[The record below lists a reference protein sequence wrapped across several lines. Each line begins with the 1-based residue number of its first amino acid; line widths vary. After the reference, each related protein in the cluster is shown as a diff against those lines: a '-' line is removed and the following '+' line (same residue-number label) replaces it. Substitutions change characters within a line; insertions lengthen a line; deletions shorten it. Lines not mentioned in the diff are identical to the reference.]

1 MSKQFYFFKKAVQN
15 RLEDNTFWTLW
26 ELVESWT
33 QNDWVAI
40 FFIIFLGIIVE
51 IILIKICTSFTKKP
65 ALPEKG
71 SSSAQ
76 EKEDSCLKSMQFDNC
91 PIPSSSEERVDDFS
105 ERTITSSLTSE
116 ENEGDFEDRVSTPD
130 EVIWSSSSESKYQ
143 VSHFSESHM
152 ISSNGTSSS
161 LSLFRSEVKEFS
173 PSCGGYPENEQETVQ
188 FSFKKLFSI
197 MKTNKNKNLVFS
209 SDFNFSRSSRITI
222 ESEDLNVAPCPPAHL
237 FLSRDQ
243 VRLLEENVRNQTAL
257 KSKTTL
263 ESKTTYLY
271 SRLQESLIQNQHSVK
286 IGISAQPQDS
296 FPGQNAP
303 QNQHFYEARY
313 TSQAQQ
319 FVNNQESVNSQ
330 SDIMA
335 RYFALPQD
343 LVRKPFSSSMQDSS
357 QTQDMD
363 RSQHLLNVSYSF
375 ETQDSVK
382 GLESD
387 KHFDK
392 AQYSVWLKDSNKIKY
407 LIRGQNAIFKN
418 ARFLILTLSPNSFAE
433 EVLQIKSIKPEGQKQ
448 IASSEL
454 SQYSAYGSGP
464 LSPILK
470 RQKNRRKTLHSKSK
484 LSLKVPSQKSKK
496 TPTPRVFQMTVCHT
510 SKPSNFGCKYNAKKE
525 ELHQRKGISD
535 MALHLTYVSKLIP
548 PYVKKYARKKL
559 VKVMPGVIGCR
570 HSLSPDAQNVSYVG
584 SIEKRGTSGSTK
596 NKKQHGRENK
606 GQITISPK
614 IPPQLEQSFMI
625 NTFQL
630 QSPCSS
636 LIEMTWKNKE
646 SLEDPITQAKEIG
659 IAEFRAPNSKKTS
672 DLHIPKQEAS
682 LKEALSE
689 RWQKFVSSPE
699 VESNRRLK
707 TLEDLKSTENSR
719 LPLSSGEKL
728 PTSSPEMQKC
738 FPDGNTQKQKD
749 FLEIVLETS
758 EVNLLITLG
767 IKEHEGSEQLA
778 SVKTQDSTEDVIMK
792 EKKPLLTLHVTGCD
806 NLSESEGLERN
817 TRSNIKNMQ
826 GKRIF
831 ATFQNATN
839 TTIPEPPEREMHSGL
854 KGKTDTSTT
863 GVSHSV
869 VKLEKLPDEKKTWDA
884 KYIEKRCIFKKPQ
897 EHDRE
902 EEEQTFQEAFPELT
916 QDFSLSLQLKQKP
929 KYVRF
934 EIKQSS
940 SGSRKTQSKEQEVQ
954 PQTLPTET
962 VLGTSPCPTMDPFQ
976 IEVKQSRDRPTGR
989 GTADPENPLPVL
1001 ENPRVGEVLI
1011 ETTECGVPFGGS
1023 PRKIP
1028 DDHITEEKSDLQR
1041 VLPATALGSFI
1052 IYMLPLSH
1060 FKRQQIR
1067 KKLSGAKRVLS
1078 PKSVIMKVKKPTNL
1092 LMPHIRRHGTAS
1104 LRRRLRGNFK
1114 ILIKEMLQDKIV
1126 ADVLVNVTYP
1136 HMSILPRIRTHGR
1149 LSAENRSQSKLKQEK
1164 SEDERE
1170 EKYSDSINKGSD
1182 SGNTLEEVKL
1192 QDEVRGDKEAPP
1204 EAVLHDSWNLRLDA
1218 NPEKELKAEEDIPQ
1232 PITFMETLTE
1242 SVYSPIMDLTHV
1254 ENMKKSLTTQAD
1266 LKCTADSETP
1276 LPTSEKSLAGD
1287 PPNRTR
1293 ESGVLDYGSDTR
1305 EMGYFSAE
1313 TSSAELPKDLP
1324 ATFPETFNCH
1334 MPILTHSK
1342 MNKNKVRFS
1351 PTEGSVKP
1359 RSVHTKTMKPS
1370 VSQVFNSTGQR
1381 KKLDSKYKAK
1391 LEKINQANGLLYE
1404 FINTLYSPM
1413 QSFCH
1418 AQLKQGELGEV
1429 RPRYVDFFDKSR
1441 AFHDREE
1448 KVEDGEE
1455 VEQKTLLEAASQHTQ
1470 YLWPDAC
1477 QGKETHFDEPDSAL
1491 DCLTQELSVNEQD
1504 AQHQE
1509 WFVQT
1514 ALQTG
1519 HQKGPREAEELK
1531 KTSETENDVTAPMGP
1546 KIPSPKAETAPEN
1559 SQGFIVNAYQKENC
1573 DLVKSDE
1580 ELKQPRSINIQEQ
1593 PRIHGTQAVLGSASC
1608 PMLDQFQFGKLE
1620 SYARFSPPKSGE
1632 AKMDGI
1638 IFSTREYGVPSDAN
1652 HQKEQAGGIE
1662 KKDTVTFD
1670 LCIPALSTFKRK
1682 KHLKKNSDEK
1692 TLVNLKCGILKAKK
1706 PSVSYILSIK
1716 GGASPNHR
1724 KELGY
1729 NSTTKLEEMDQGE
1742 KMAEREKGMLGER
1755 SLSSKQ
1761 VKQALSPREENITS
1775 DDTKEN
1781 SLQDAE
1787 EERSEQETLKVILQ
1801 HSQHFKFCS
1810 GQREELDLHQSEN
1823 QGRGNI
1829 LFVFEQDISQ
1839 QMPHTDSTQGEK
1851 PKKSYQTQN
1860 GAIYTASSKLP
1871 LLKPKKSLTG
1881 QVLMGTMKGGVLS
1894 VGSHMGEL
1902 YRHNKEENAEFKK
1915 DLQATVLES
1924 LDVSTPDLSESK
1936 RQRKTFTSRALKNKM
1951 SPKCVIMKAR
1961 KTPISPTFKIS
1972 GNSYLKNLRPKTL
1985 KSQII
1990 DLLIHIKCSGVLED
2004 LIAERKEGLAQELPA
2019 TILESLDSS
2028 TLALPA
2034 LKRKRN
2040 NLKYIDKRNKMS
2052 LKWVTSK
2059 AKKAAISQTLTI
2071 TKRGTQSHR
2080 RQFKCYFKIMM
2091 KQGKPTADMIL
2102 NAISSPVPV
2111 LLDMKMHN
2119 RIKESDVSWKM
2130 RFSHKLQQQEQS
2142 PDGERAC
2149 CADSSDRRGPAS
2161 NDTKEVKDQREEVAP
2176 RTSRHS
2182 SFIAGKMKEPH
2193 FVKSELELKNS
2204 AKKKIPEPLNTAPEL
2219 QQQTLFTRSVLQCV
2233 SCSILNSLPL
2243 EKQPKRTKTQKDL
2256 KYAKGPKMLSP
2267 VLEKS
2272 IPESLFVT
2280 TQSDIPSERGPR
2292 KELARSTPEGKTR
2305 LQKDLQ
2311 VRTLKCFDFSMPASS
2326 EFEGWRNAAQ
2336 IPKSRNGKVQMASIL
2351 KTINITKSDALSQG
2365 KEQDFI
2371 LENMGK
2377 EMSQSMSGIFVNT
2390 FPSPTPV
2397 SPAIKTHKKVK
2408 AKRDPLRNKSN
2419 IIQPEQHEG
2428 ERLCP
2433 YSNKWSN
2440 SSSTSESRLQNAKER
2455 EGNRVLFEAGL
2466 QFLYNIGRRKDQNM
2480 LITEQDVQRQTL
2492 VSENKLESPCSPL
2505 IPFQTEELSKNIPS
2519 QKDIPYGI
2527 GQKIPC
2533 PKSGKAA
2540 FDYFSTD
2547 ETECSTISDGSPARK
2562 LDVHIAVSLQ
2572 PEEEEEDI
2580 KTPKVMKHRVDQNIL
2595 PTKSGN
2601 SVLVDPGDK
2610 SSKRKMG
2617 AKKPRVLQRDLLTMS
2632 TISVLFDSESQE
2644 KILKF
2649 SGRKN
2654 LRRPKYVTTKAKK
2667 KALYSQMLNITEH
2680 DNLYCRKEQ
2689 NYNLKS
2695 TINDMQQSKS
2705 IANALLSPTPV
2716 STDNKIDTEM
2726 HSTSEAEMDQPRVTL
2741 YSRTSAELGKSPCDR
2756 EVWKAN
2762 SVDPQNRSSNT
2773 MKMNVQHESKEE
2785 NIKKMLSESVPHYN
2799 HRFSFSAHHMKNFGS
2814 YQSESE
2820 LSNLEVRSTWNL
2832 SCAAQR
2838 MRQEKC
2844 FRETILEPVSR
2855 HVMNFLQVETEK
2867 KSLHTQERIKCMAGL
2882 KTPFPKARKSE
2893 TGSIQCGVLWGG
2905 NPRRKWDSY
2914 IFEKKAWNQNDL
2926 VRVLKS
2932 SGSSSLD
2939 SCEPKSQS
2947 YTLEFV
2953 GKKSIINPKHVTLKA
2968 KKRSVSQLLNIT
2980 GCITGSHRKVKGCKF
2995 QYKMKTQWFEGVGE
3009 ASLLAAEGTKIPPPK
3024 LVTDEHS
3031 LDATARGTLYNRTLH
3046 RNLHGH
3052 ITEEKAESWE
3062 NSATTFLEPIDF
3074 FTPIFSDSES
3084 QINTVRLLEEKIT
3097 LNPRC
3102 LTLKGKEPAIS
3113 QILKIRGR
3121 FTTKRRKKLGSNLK
3135 TKMQQMSQGKNVADT
3150 FPNTIYFTPDTCD
3163 IERQSRFKIGMDRI
3177 SRFSHVQPTQM
3188 QLPVE
3193 GLVISQPVNI
3203 TGHAALSINEQQ
3215 GKKIDR
3221 RREKTVLNVDLKFV
3235 YDSMPILSHLKMEPS
3250 PSTWDIYEESSG
3262 KRNALNKANASSAYA
3277 YIPMYPKIIKHK
3289 AKAKTA
3295 DVKNTMHIRRMKLKA
3310 KKPPVSQLFNTTGCG
3325 TRRNKKERRCDI
3337 KKQKEFRQDKTIADL
3352 FLNTVC
3358 DSGSLSSQSKQ
3369 FTEVEREKSRPR
3381 KPINVPPQ
3389 LELEKSLNKRKMS
3402 SSEST
3407 DIKSAISRNI
3417 KTLKQRIREQKEKRQ
3432 IVSRDILPQ
3441 CRDQLVTGQRAKKEL
3456 DHVKIGVA
3464 LKREVYPGLASQ
3476 KREINYTTFNIPRI
3490 RTRAECEFPVAP
3502 RVKHKD
3508 ADVIKCSVSIPW
3520 GRGVSK
3526 KNNISLNSKEQ
3537 NIFLTELGASQQK
3550 THKEQE
3556 FQKQG
3561 SISLTIR
3568 GSFAYPIMEPP
3579 RLKNTGRVAE
3589 EDIYTNKRSIS
3600 HLLRREDI
3608 KETDISQGSKGQK
3621 FLCTNLVGQQTM
3633 SAAQK
3638 GEVKPAGVP
3647 ESIVESVSR
3656 PNKERLQ
3663 VTQAVNT
3670 KKEDVSPSL
3679 SLRVNPGRKEQSKL
3693 TDIPLRLNGQKV
3705 TSEKLGAKQLRSSNQ
3720 NKENIL
3726 ESISSCMLD
3735 QLYNEKLK
3743 KKVSAKGVSSKVL
3756 SSVVDKALNEAAT
3769 PVDQPSLSLHNRRK
3783 EHQKESTCKV
3793 LPKSV
3798 SRSSMDVL
3806 QIKLPCV
3813 KKTLKTPT
3821 YHTANTEGI
3830 GLLAEGKEE
3839 EHPECI
3845 HYISPKSASHSLR
3858 DVLQSK
3864 IPCEKKASE
3873 EVANTVDYIPSRE
3886 KISSLITGKE
3896 SKVHTGKG
3904 QSGMKLTSLCTSLR
3918 SLSHT
3923 NVNSRIK
3930 VGQDKSGIPR
3940 SCLPPLKLQVSPN
3953 VRKPS
3958 FAESI
3963 NRGSLSNVRESKH
3976 LPQGKKEDG
3985 VYVKD
3990 LRGLKCVT
3998 FKGRKTPFEHTL
4010 HGKEP
4015 QWKNKE
4021 QEEMRQR
4028 DKSDPDRVQSKR
4040 LASIPSSPHVGW
4052 DPGIKEVLMRGITRF
4067 CPPSLTL
4074 QELSDTMGICAEPA
4088 DDILSSI
4095 KKAKYMPQ
4103 KDGGEM
4109 ALEEIRHPKRIALKA
4124 KRTPVAH
4131 ELQLNIKEKEKKM
4144 QEDQDKPVG
4153 IQSKSRVSISFP
4165 PYSEVDTRIKGEE
4178 ALLIKTRPSF
4188 LQTELQESSDRGKI
4202 AYKQSIR
4209 GDTSNSVKES
4219 KKHYIIQEEEE
4230 KVKMV
4235 KVILSRKKRSP
4246 ILQLDIK
4253 EQEEKTQK
4261 IKGEPNVLATNTSTC
4276 IPAPSHLQL
4285 DTRIKKADCVTEAT
4299 RCSLPELSQQKSS
4312 DAVKKANKKST
4323 DGDITS
4329 DVQETKEH
4337 TPQKEETK
4345 VEKSAKRDT
4354 MQPKDKDLKGKK
4366 ALLQDIPLNLK
4377 EQVKEGPEGEEQGT
4391 VDRGGKGEQEV
4402 VLPTNWAS
4410 ASLTHRE
4417 LNTRIGEEDRQE
4429 ITGSAVSRLQLRK
4442 SSDAGKV
4449 VYTKSAGD
4457 DISDDVRVVQEYEP
4471 QQGED
4476 RRKVVNRKFRMYP
4489 KGTTSKAKV
4498 LPLPHVLFTSG
4509 GCDAQIREVQTSVK
4523 EKLRYIQERS
4533 ELGQVLTR
4541 PSLPRFKLNKSIE
4554 GKEEKQVSRPFL
4566 PPSWQR
4572 EASNAEKL
4580 KHTVLPLSDVSND
4593 SKRTKYT
4600 TQREE
4605 DKANTFEKD
4614 IMHSKYMALR
4624 AKKSPLSLILK
4635 TKRLQVNIKEQGEV
4649 GQEGNKETV
4658 VLLSKIHPFL
4668 ISSTHL
4674 KWNTIKNEEGEPGI
4688 IRNDAPRL
4696 ELQESL
4702 PSGQIASTDSPDSHV
4717 QKGDQC
4723 PRQAERSGVQ
4733 TGARRGSVQ
4742 PRGTDF
4748 KAKTSPPSH
4757 TFSVTE
4763 HGALNERKEP
4773 QWHMREKVEQGQQ
4786 RTGDPDA
4793 ALTKTSPSTASPSY
4807 HRSDTRTKVDK
4818 DLLAVTGFSPSQLL
4832 CSKSSSAG
4840 KIRYADSSESIRSCS
4855 VIIKAY
4861 QSMPYTEVKDRV
4873 KIKGGKDRRVPQV
4886 ITSTAETSPLPHLPS
4901 RKRLH
4906 LNIKEQ
4912 GKEVPEGESEPEMA
4926 LKESYAS
4933 LPSPSYLKWDTRMN
4947 EEEDTRR
4954 ITQSYFP
4961 PPKIQDPS
4969 SSGKKRYTKSFDG
4982 CVLKEKDRLKTDLEN
4997 KMVPIPMALKA
5008 KELPLSRVLDTKK
5021 LQWKIKE
5028 QERKVQ
5034 KDENDLAT
5042 HQENI
5047 CTSVLI
5053 LPYLKF
5059 GSREGEGYMIRITK
5073 PPLPRL
5079 QSRASPDAV
5088 KTTDAETTDGGLSN
5102 DVKKLKEHTLPKEA
5116 RDREKKVDMKK
5127 SMVDHNDRY
5136 LKAKKSPNFLRNN
5149 LSALRRKTEKQEGTA
5164 QEGQRE
5170 PGGAIL
5176 TKTCT
5181 CRSRLLH
5188 FNTNTRVEEKRIPI
5202 LTGSSFPTVGSQES
5216 SDSEDMECIE
5226 PVTSNI
5232 LISPQKGKH
5241 RMPQNKERDGVE
5253 IVNLMFPK
5261 HQEKK
5266 MQESEDEP
5274 RVVVAN
5280 SSSPSPS
5287 LPHLQLDK
5295 ETQAGDE
5302 MLGPARSVVQ
5312 RESNAGEVVHTE
5324 AIRGDVTEDSQN
5336 KKRLMPQEEEQDRE
5350 KTRDRR
5356 NMTHTTDISL
5366 KSRKSPPSLKLH
5378 RTELHLNRGGQEQ
5391 KKHECPG
5398 KPPGTVLR
5406 KIYVSQPPAELTLDK
5421 GIQVDEERLGIKR
5434 PSLIPQMLSA
5444 VSDTKMRADTGA
5456 ICDIRESK
5464 QHISQ
5469 KGKKHEVKTVDMR
5482 IMMHHKE
5489 ARISSI
5495 SHIFNTKEFVLNIKE
5510 LKENAY
5516 NGKDELPV
5524 VLTRTFL
5531 SVPSAP
5537 SLYLDSGSKADKDVP
5552 GLTGSFP
5559 PQQNLQESS
5568 DTQKTANT
5576 EVVAGDGEIVKKA
5589 GHSVPQEDTVQ
5600 QWTSN
5605 FMISVR
5611 RRNEPPRVKSEGDLS
5626 QLVLNSQHEN
5636 IYLTGF
5642 GTITGKRLEYFF
5654 TGQEVQP
5661 EKYKTETFTTFLS
5674 YPTMEPTKIEN
5685 LKKQTE
5691 IVDNLNHKISP
5702 NVLVTPPRKITEE
5715 IYITFGTPVSAK
5727 GFSVAEQDAHQQKTL
5742 SKASPGS
5749 ADSYKFDKRE
5759 KDVHN
5764 NDKVSK
5770 MLSPKVLAPQTE
5782 GSLEKMNIA
5791 ESDTSPIIEEQ
5802 EIVVKKQ
5809 VVLQSESGHKTWLD
5823 SSFSLK
5829 FPLQNGR
5836 QKMPLETDVH
5846 KQMALYPRILIL
5858 PGIHMDIP
5866 VFDTIGGGK
5875 EQGLP
5880 VPQQEEYILESLQ
5893 KSLSSHWTFPLQSGD
5908 LEGKNKMDTSATI
5921 SLEQKTVEMEEGEL
5935 KIDTNVAIR
5944 PAADKTEMHKHTMVS
5959 LEGSKKRDTSSTVNL
5974 NTPSLKTQI
5983 PQINTQPITH
5993 RANSC
5998 PIKQNHKKELEVSG
6012 AKQNIQPQKLFQ
6024 KHVLDSFY
6032 ANIPLSLKF
6041 KSWKGRLTVAD
6052 LKREL
6057 SPKDLTMKIPN
6068 HPVSQILNNTGRG
6081 TPSNRKKLEYDLKK
6095 PKKTVL
6101 RSEDASGIFV
6111 RSLSISTMSS
6121 SQMQEIVDSETNRGR
6136 EKILCPSEI
6145 QQKSPHTQRNSSSTV
6160 KEGDQSFTDT
6170 APQDSQPSVVEEQQ
6184 MQTLPSAN
6192 SEANLGSETKE
6203 KNVIPQTKEERVVP
6217 GHDSSGIIKEP
6228 DLRMT
6233 EEEEKAPKPI
6243 LTPTEG
6249 PLMSD
6254 EPEDNCISP
6263 PQQGDQSEP
6272 IQATTAQNV
6281 QQQKT
6286 FPGTG
6291 PIPPQVKSNEIKVV
6305 ADSTSAESLLP
6316 LFEAIKSIFESQ
6328 IKNMIYDNICEN
6340 ILEKLKA
6347 PKPDDWKLPPCAGSP
6362 DTTCTVPPKVQP
6374 KPILERFT
6382 PKENNKLT
6390 NHFESKAFEIKLN
6403 LIPEMAKQSFQ
6414 KLNFYLKQSFSED
6427 NSWRLYPRH
6436 KKMCFLS
6443 LEGTDTVELHLK
6455 QKCAKGSPPV
6465 SCTKTLIVSV
6475 SSDSEEIITKLRS
6488 ISKLGSGVSS
6498 VTPAKQMPLPHILQN
6513 YSVEEKDKLLIHFSM
6528 KTLEIQMKAFPRIV
6542 RESYAMASPQNIRK
6556 PLSKCIHSGFKVPK
6570 RKNRILLRFEEKSL
6584 HQIDLDLQYK
6594 YLHFLLGLPVGS
6606 VFPKPTAL
6614 PKHILKLNTVA
6625 ICENIDNRG
6634 ESGGGFCIDTE
6645 LLEQHISFK
6654 NQSPHENSSLRKFLE
6669 PTLVCASDP
6678 NQQGPVQKDTTALS
6692 ELKSHMTLEKDK
6704 QCHVWF
6710 QETDMCKSF
6719 DSKTQE
6725 STPSLVDSH
6734 STQISEDF
6742 TESQTNIESS
6752 ANLEECSALEAH
6764 ESEECMFLEFNP
6776 YLSQESQ
6783 NILFELQKGIPLEN
6797 LYKMKKSK
6805 MNLKPLYREDSGS
6818 QHIRGCRK
6826 HSSIV
6831 TPSYESHKSRKYR
6844 SSSKMPSPDLL
6855 RHGSLNAVEVLSRSS
6870 SIPFSEEKSSWTARC
6885 RTNHSLAPLTES
6897 NIKLHLAKGQGKPH
6911 RHLES
6916 NEGKKAKS
6924 DLFRKNNIH
6933 WDCDYSYT
6941 WTKEKCTRKKKVHN
6955 CESERSNYF
6964 ASKPKLPSK
6973 LHQED
6978 INFHSERK
6986 QNQPFFYACIPADSL
7001 EIMPQTIRWT
7011 VPPRTLRKTNCRVPL
7026 VAKISSSFNIWTSSK
7041 KFLESLLESFSPVH
7055 PN

>member
-1 MSKQFYFFKKAVQN
+1 MRWAYHLFVFWGIQNRRLQNETSIYLTYYIKMSKQFYFFKKAVRN

-33 QNDWVAI
+33 QNDWMAI

-51 IILIKICTSFTKKP
+51 IILVKICTSFTKKP

-71 SSSAQ
+71 NSSAQ
-76 EKEDSCLKSMQFDNC
+76 EKKAMFSYTILGFHKSRESSYMQYALSDNSFTYC
-91 PIPSSSEERVDDFS
+91 ILIFRVDDFS

-116 ENEGDFEDRVSTPD
+116 ENEGDFEDRVSTAD
-130 EVIWSSSSESKYQ
+130 EVIWSSTSESKYQ

-173 PSCGGYPENEQETVQ
+173 PSRGGYPENEHETVQ
-188 FSFKKLFSI
+188 FSSKKLFSI

-209 SDFNFSRSSRITI
+209 SDFNFSRSSRITT

-243 VRLLEENVRNQTAL
+243 VRLLEANVRNQIAL

-271 SRLQESLIQNQHSVK
+271 SRLQESLIQNQYS
-286 IGISAQPQDS
+286 IRMGISTQPQDS

-330 SDIMA
+330 PDIMA

-363 RSQHLLNVSYSF
+363 RSQHLVNVSYSV

-387 KHFDK
+387 KHFEQ

-407 LIRGQNAIFKN
+407 LIRGRNAIFKN
-418 ARFLILTLSPNSFAE
+418 ARFLILMLSPNSFAE
-433 EVLQIKSIKPEGQKQ
+433 GVLQIKSVKPGGQKQ

-454 SQYSAYGSGP
+454 SQYSVYGSGP

-496 TPTPRVFQMTVCHT
+496 TPTLRVFQMTVCHT
-510 SKPSNFGCKYNAKKE
+510 SKPSKFGYKYNAKKE
-525 ELHQRKGISD
+525 ELHQRKGISE

-559 VKVMPGVIGCR
+559 VKVTPGVTGCR
-570 HSLSPDAQNVSYVG
+570 HSLSPDAENVSYVG

-630 QSPCSS
+630 KSPCSS

-646 SLEDPITQAKEIG
+646 SLKDPITQAKEIG
-659 IAEFRAPNSKKTS
+659 IAEFCAPNSKKTS
-672 DLHIPKQEAS
+672 DLHIPKQES
-682 LKEALSE
+682 PLKEALSE
-689 RWQKFVSSPE
+689 PWQKFFSSPE

-707 TLEDLKSTENSR
+707 TQEDLKSTENSH

-728 PTSSPEMQKC
+728 PASSPEMQKC

-758 EVNLLITLG
+758 EVNLLISLG

-778 SVKTQDSTEDVIMK
+778 SVKTQDQTEDVIMK
-792 EKKPLLTLHVTGCD
+792 EKKPLLTLHVTECD
-806 NLSESEGLERN
+806 NLSGSEGLECN

-831 ATFQNATN
+831 ATFHNATN
-839 TTIPEPPEREMHSGL
+839 TTISEPPDREMHSGL

-869 VKLEKLPDEKKTWDA
+869 VKLEKLPDEKKTWDV
-884 KYIEKRCIFKKPQ
+884 KYIEKRCIFKKSQ
-897 EHDRE
+897 EHDR
-902 EEEQTFQEAFPELT
+902 EEEQTFQEAVPELT
-916 QDFSLSLQLKQKP
+916 KDFSLSLQLKQKP

-954 PQTLPTET
+954 PQTLPIET
-962 VLGTSPCPTMDPFQ
+962 ILGTSPCPPMDPFQ

-989 GTADPENPLPVL
+989 GTADPESPLPVL

-1028 DDHITEEKSDLQR
+1028 DDHITEEKADLQQ

-1067 KKLSGAKRVLS
+1067 KKLSGAKRALS

-1104 LRRRLRGNFK
+1104 LRKRLRGNFK

-1149 LSAENRSQSKLKQEK
+1149 LNAENRGQTKLKQEK

-1204 EAVLHDSWNLRLDA
+1204 EAVLHDSWNLQLDA

-1232 PITFMETLTE
+1232 PITSMETLTE
-1242 SVYSPIMDLTHV
+1242 SVYSPIMDLFHV
-1254 ENMKKSLTTQAD
+1254 ETMKKSLTTQAD

-1287 PPNRTR
+1287 PPNQTR
-1293 ESGVLDYGSDTR
+1293 ESDVLDYGSDAR

-1351 PTEGSVKP
+1351 STEGSVKP

-1391 LEKINQANGLLYE
+1391 LEKINQANGLVYE
-1404 FINTLYSPM
+1404 FINALYSPM

-1429 RPRYVDFFDKSR
+1429 RPWYVDFFDKSR

-1477 QGKETHFDEPDSAL
+1477 QGKKAHLDEPDSAL

-1504 AQHQE
+1504 AQHQA

-1546 KIPSPKAETAPEN
+1546 KIPSPKALPAPEN
-1559 SQGFIVNAYQKENC
+1559 SRVFIFNAYQENC

-1580 ELKQPRSINIQEQ
+1580 ELKQPRSINIQVQ
-1593 PRIHGTQAVLGSASC
+1593 PRIHGTQAILGSASC

-1632 AKMDGI
+1632 ARMDEI

-1670 LCIPALSTFKRK
+1670 FCIPALSTFKRK
-1682 KHLKKNSDEK
+1682 KHLKKYSDTK

-1729 NSTTKLEEMDQGE
+1729 NSTTKLEKMDQGE
-1742 KMAEREKGMLGER
+1742 KMAAKMYSLMSITPDINRYSKKEREKGMLGER

-1761 VKQALSPREENITS
+1761 VKQALLPHQENITS

-1787 EERSEQETLKVILQ
+1787 EERSEQETLKVIPQ

-1829 LFVFEQDISQ
+1829 LFVTEQDISQ
-1839 QMPHTDSTQGEK
+1839 QMQRTDSMRGEK

-1871 LLKPKKSLTG
+1871 LLKSKKSLIG
-1881 QVLMGTMKGGVLS
+1881 QVLMDTMKGGVLS

-1902 YRHNKEENAEFKK
+1902 YSHDKEENAEFKK

-1924 LDVSTPDLSESK
+1924 
-1936 RQRKTFTSRALKNKM
+1936 
-1951 SPKCVIMKAR
+1951 
-1961 KTPISPTFKIS
+1961 
-1972 GNSYLKNLRPKTL
+1972 
-1985 KSQII
+1985 
-1990 DLLIHIKCSGVLED
+1990 
-2004 LIAERKEGLAQELPA
+2004 
-2019 TILESLDSS
+2019 
-2028 TLALPA
+2028 
-2034 LKRKRN
+2034 
-2040 NLKYIDKRNKMS
+2040 
-2052 LKWVTSK
+2052 
-2059 AKKAAISQTLTI
+2059 
-2071 TKRGTQSHR
+2071 
-2080 RQFKCYFKIMM
+2080 
-2091 KQGKPTADMIL
+2091 
-2102 NAISSPVPV
+2102 
-2111 LLDMKMHN
+2111 
-2119 RIKESDVSWKM
+2119 SD
-2130 RFSHKLQQQEQS
+2130 
-2142 PDGERAC
+2142 
-2149 CADSSDRRGPAS
+2149 
-2161 NDTKEVKDQREEVAP
+2161 
-2176 RTSRHS
+2176 
-2182 SFIAGKMKEPH
+2182 
-2193 FVKSELELKNS
+2193 
-2204 AKKKIPEPLNTAPEL
+2204 
-2219 QQQTLFTRSVLQCV
+2219 
-2233 SCSILNSLPL
+2233 
-2243 EKQPKRTKTQKDL
+2243 
-2256 KYAKGPKMLSP
+2256 
-2267 VLEKS
+2267 
-2272 IPESLFVT
+2272 
-2280 TQSDIPSERGPR
+2280 
-2292 KELARSTPEGKTR
+2292 
-2305 LQKDLQ
+2305 
-2311 VRTLKCFDFSMPASS
+2311 
-2326 EFEGWRNAAQ
+2326 
-2336 IPKSRNGKVQMASIL
+2336 
-2351 KTINITKSDALSQG
+2351 
-2365 KEQDFI
+2365 
-2371 LENMGK
+2371 
-2377 EMSQSMSGIFVNT
+2377 
-2390 FPSPTPV
+2390 
-2397 SPAIKTHKKVK
+2397 
-2408 AKRDPLRNKSN
+2408 
-2419 IIQPEQHEG
+2419 
-2428 ERLCP
+2428 
-2433 YSNKWSN
+2433 
-2440 SSSTSESRLQNAKER
+2440 
-2455 EGNRVLFEAGL
+2455 
-2466 QFLYNIGRRKDQNM
+2466 
-2480 LITEQDVQRQTL
+2480 
-2492 VSENKLESPCSPL
+2492 
-2505 IPFQTEELSKNIPS
+2505 
-2519 QKDIPYGI
+2519 
-2527 GQKIPC
+2527 
-2533 PKSGKAA
+2533 
-2540 FDYFSTD
+2540 
-2547 ETECSTISDGSPARK
+2547 
-2562 LDVHIAVSLQ
+2562 
-2572 PEEEEEDI
+2572 
-2580 KTPKVMKHRVDQNIL
+2580 
-2595 PTKSGN
+2595 
-2601 SVLVDPGDK
+2601 
-2610 SSKRKMG
+2610 
-2617 AKKPRVLQRDLLTMS
+2617 
-2632 TISVLFDSESQE
+2632 
-2644 KILKF
+2644 
-2649 SGRKN
+2649 
-2654 LRRPKYVTTKAKK
+2654 
-2667 KALYSQMLNITEH
+2667 
-2680 DNLYCRKEQ
+2680 
-2689 NYNLKS
+2689 
-2695 TINDMQQSKS
+2695 
-2705 IANALLSPTPV
+2705 
-2716 STDNKIDTEM
+2716 
-2726 HSTSEAEMDQPRVTL
+2726 
-2741 YSRTSAELGKSPCDR
+2741 LGKSPCDG

-2762 SVDPQNRSSNT
+2762 STDPQNRSSNT
-2773 MKMNVQHESKEE
+2773 MKMNVQHEREEE
-2785 NIKKMLSESVPHYN
+2785 NIKKMLLESVPHYN
-2799 HRFSFSAHHMKNFGS
+2799 QHFSFSARHMKNFGS

-2820 LSNLEVRSTWNL
+2820 LSDLEVRSTWNL
-2832 SCAAQR
+2832 SCAAQK

-2867 KSLHTQERIKCMAGL
+2867 KSLHTQERIKCMGGL

-2893 TGSIQCGVLWGG
+2893 TSSIQGGVLRGG

-2926 VRVLKS
+2926 VRIVLKS
-2932 SGSSSLD
+2932 SGYT
-2939 SCEPKSQS
+2939 KSQS

-2980 GCITGSHRKVKGCKF
+2980 GCITGSHRKMKGCKF
-2995 QYKMKTQWFEGVGE
+2995 QYKMKMRQWFEGVGE

-3024 LVTDEHS
+3024 LVTDERS
-3031 LDATARGTLYNRTLH
+3031 LDATARGMLYNRTLH

-3052 ITEEKAESWE
+3052 ITEEKAELWE
-3062 NSATTFLEPIDF
+3062 NSATTFLEPVDF
-3074 FTPIFSDSES
+3074 FTPILPDSES

-3102 LTLKGKEPAIS
+3102 LTLKEKEPAIS

-3150 FPNTIYFTPDTCD
+3150 FPNTIYFTPDTYD
-3163 IERQSRFKIGMDRI
+3163 IERQSRFKIGMDRV

-3193 GLVISQPVNI
+3193 GLVISQPFNI

-3221 RREKTVLNVDLKFV
+3221 KREKTVLNVDLKFV

-3295 DVKNTMHIRRMKLKA
+3295 GVKNTMHIRRMKLKA
-3310 KKPPVSQLFNTTGCG
+3310 KKPPVSQLFNTIGCG
-3325 TRRNKKERRCDI
+3325 TRRNKKELRCDI
-3337 KKQKEFRQDKTIADL
+3337 KKQKEFQQDKTIADL

-3358 DSGSLSSQSKQ
+3358 DSGSLSSQIKQ
-3369 FTEVEREKSRPR
+3369 FTVEREKSRPR

-3407 DIKSAISRNI
+3407 DIKSAILRNI
-3417 KTLKQRIREQKEKRQ
+3417 RTLKQCIREQKEKRQ
-3432 IVSRDILPQ
+3432 IVLLDILPQ
-3441 CRDQLVTGQRAKKEL
+3441 CRDQLVISQHVKKEL

-3476 KREINYTTFNIPRI
+3476 KREINYTRFNIPRI
-3490 RTRAECEFPVAP
+3490 RTHTECEFLVPP

-3508 ADVIKCSVSIPW
+3508 ADVIKHSVSIPW

-3526 KNNISLNSKEQ
+3526 KTNISLNSKGQ
-3537 NIFLTELGASQQK
+3537 NIFLTELDASQQK

-3556 FQKQG
+3556 FQKQR

-3579 RLKNTGRVAE
+3579 HLKNTGKVAE
-3589 EDIYTNKRSIS
+3589 EDIYTNKRNIS

-3621 FLCTNLVGQQTM
+3621 FLCTKLVGQQTM

-3647 ESIVESVSR
+3647 ESIVDSVSC
-3656 PNKERLQ
+3656 PNKEPLQ

-3670 KKEDVSPSL
+3670 KKEDVSTSL
-3679 SLRVNPGRKEQSKL
+3679 SLRVNPGRKERSKL
-3693 TDIPLRLNGQKV
+3693 TDIPLRLNGQKM
-3705 TSEKLGAKQLRSSNQ
+3705 TSEKLGVKQLHSSNQ

-3756 SSVVDKALNEAAT
+3756 SSVVDKALNEADT
-3769 PVDQPSLSLHNRRK
+3769 PVDQPSLSLQNRRRQ
-3783 EHQKESTCKV
+3783 EHQKESTCNV

-3798 SRSSMDVL
+3798 SHSSMDVL

-3813 KKTLKTPT
+3813 KKTLKAPT

-3830 GLLAEGKEE
+3830 GLLVEGKEE

-3873 EVANTVDYIPSRE
+3873 EVVSTVDYIPSTE
-3886 KISSLITGKE
+3886 KISSLVTGKE

-3904 QSGMKLTSLCTSLR
+3904 QSGMKLTSLCTSLP

-3953 VRKPS
+3953 VRKTS

-3990 LRGLKCVT
+3990 IRGLKCVT
-3998 FKGRKTPFEHTL
+3998 FKGKKTPFEHTL

-4015 QWKNKE
+4015 QWNNKE
-4021 QEEMRQR
+4021 QEEMMQK
-4028 DKSDPDRVQSKR
+4028 DKSNLDIVQSKR
-4040 LASIPSSPHVGW
+4040 HASIPSSPHVEW
-4052 DPGIKEVLMRGITRF
+4052 DPGIKEVLMRGITGF
-4067 CPPSLTL
+4067 CLPSLTL
-4074 QELSDTMGICAEPA
+4074 QELSDTMGICEEPA

-4103 KDGGEM
+4103 KDGVEM

-4124 KRTPVAH
+4124 KRTPIAH

-4144 QEDQDKPVG
+4144 QEDKDKPVG
-4153 IQSKSRVSISFP
+4153 IRSKSCVSISFP

-4202 AYKQSIR
+4202 AYKQSIH

-4219 KKHYIIQEEEE
+4219 KEHYIMQEEEE

-4235 KVILSRKKRSP
+4235 KVILLRKKRSP
-4246 ILQLDIK
+4246 ILQEIQLDIK

-4261 IKGEPNVLATNTSTC
+4261 IKGEPNVLVTNTSTC

-4285 DTRIKKADCVTEAT
+4285 DTRIKKADYVTEVT
-4299 RCSLPELSQQKSS
+4299 RFSLPELSQQKSS
-4312 DAVKKANKKST
+4312 DAVKKANKST

-4329 DVQETKEH
+4329 DVQEAKEH
-4337 TPQKEETK
+4337 TPQKEETN
-4345 VEKSAKRDT
+4345 VEKSAKRD
-4354 MQPKDKDLKGKK
+4354 MMHPKDKDLKRKK

-4377 EQVKEGPEGEEQGT
+4377 EQVKEDPEGEEQGK

-4410 ASLTHRE
+4410 ESLTHHE

-4429 ITGSAVSRLQLRK
+4429 ITGSAVSQLQLRK
-4442 SSDAGKV
+4442 SSDAGKI

-4457 DISDDVRVVQEYEP
+4457 DISNDVRVVQEYEP
-4471 QQGED
+4471 QEGED
-4476 RRKVVNRKFRMYP
+4476 RRKIVNIKYIMYP

-4498 LPLPHVLFTSG
+4498 LPLPHVLCISG
-4509 GCDAQIREVQTSVK
+4509 GCDVQIREVQTSIK

-4533 ELGQVLTR
+4533 ELGKVLTR
-4541 PSLPRFKLNKSIE
+4541 PSLPQFKLNKSIE

-4566 PPSWQR
+4566 LPSWPR
-4572 EASNAEKL
+4572 ESSNAEKL
-4580 KHTVLPLSDVSND
+4580 KRTVLPLNDISND
-4593 SKRTKYT
+4593 SKRTKYM

-4614 IMHSKYMALR
+4614 IMHSMYIALR

-4635 TKRLQVNIKEQGEV
+4635 TKKLQVNIKEQVKV
-4649 GQEGNKETV
+4649 GQEDDKETV
-4658 VLLSKIHPFL
+4658 VLLRKIHPFL

-4674 KWNTIKNEEGEPGI
+4674 KWNTIKDKEGEPGI
-4688 IRNDAPRL
+4688 IRNDAPHL

-4717 QKGDQC
+4717 KKGDPR
-4723 PRQAERSGVQ
+4723 PRQAERNGVQ
-4733 TGARRGSVQ
+4733 TGAMNGSVQ
-4742 PRGTDF
+4742 PQGTDF

-4763 HGALNERKEP
+4763 HGALNQRKEP
-4773 QWHMREKVEQGQQ
+4773 QWHMKEKVEQGQQ
-4786 RTGDPDA
+4786 RTGDPDV
-4793 ALTKTSPSTASPSY
+4793 ALTKTSPSTPSPSY
-4807 HRSDTRTKVDK
+4807 HRLDTRTKVDK

-4832 CSKSSSAG
+4832 CSKSSGAG
-4840 KIRYADSSESIRSCS
+4840 KIRYADSNESIRSCN

-4873 KIKGGKDRRVPQV
+4873 KIKGGKDRRFPQI
-4886 ITSTAETSPLPHLPS
+4886 ITSTAETSPLPYLPS
-4901 RKRLH
+4901 RKRLP

-4912 GKEVPEGESEPEMA
+4912 GKEVPEGKSEPEMV
-4926 LKESYAS
+4926 LKETYAA
-4933 LPSPSYLKWDTRMN
+4933 LPSPSYLKWDTKMN
-4947 EEEDTRR
+4947 EKEDTLR

-4969 SSGKKRYTKSFDG
+4969 SSGKKPYTKSFDG

-5008 KELPLSRVLDTKK
+5008 KKLPLSRILDTKK

-5028 QERKVQ
+5028 QEGKVQ
-5034 KDENDLAT
+5034 TDENDLAT
-5042 HQENI
+5042 HLENI
-5047 CTSVLI
+5047 CTPLLT

-5059 GSREGEGYMIRITK
+5059 GSGEGEGYMRRITDL
-5073 PPLPRL
+5073 PLLHL
-5079 QSRASPDAV
+5079 QSEESPDAV
-5088 KTTDAETTDGGLSN
+5088 KTTYAETTDGELSN
-5102 DVKKLKEHTLPKEA
+5102 DVKKLKEHTLLKEV
-5116 RDREKKVDMKK
+5116 RDREKKVDMN
-5127 SMVDHNDRY
+5127 SMVDPNDRY
-5136 LKAKKSPNFLRNN
+5136 LKAKKSPNLLRYN
-5149 LSALRRKTEKQEGTA
+5149 LSALRWKTKKQEGTA

-5170 PGGAIL
+5170 PGGAVL
-5176 TKTCT
+5176 TKTWT
-5181 CRSRLLH
+5181 CRSPLLH
-5188 FNTNTRVEEKRIPI
+5188 FDTNTRVEEKRIPI
-5202 LTGSSFPTVGSQES
+5202 LTRSSFPTVSSQES

-5226 PVTSNI
+5226 PITSDI
-5232 LISPQKGKH
+5232 LISPQKGKYH
-5241 RMPQNKERDGVE
+5241 MPQNKEKAGVE

-5274 RVVVAN
+5274 SVVVAT
-5280 SSSPSPS
+5280 SSSPLPS
-5287 LPHLQLDK
+5287 FPHLQLDK
-5295 ETQAGDE
+5295 ETQVGDE

-5324 AIRGDVTEDSQN
+5324 AIHGDVIKDSQN
-5336 KKRLMPQEEEQDRE
+5336 KKQLVPQEEEQDRK
-5350 KTRDRR
+5350 KTIDMR

-5366 KSRKSPPSLKLH
+5366 KSRKSPPLLMLH
-5378 RTELHLNRGGQEQ
+5378 RTELHLNIGGQEQ

-5406 KIYVSQPPAELTLDK
+5406 KIYVSKPPAELTLDK
-5421 GIQVDEERLGIKR
+5421 GIQVDEERLRIKR
-5434 PSLIPQMLSA
+5434 FSLIPQMLSA

-5456 ICDIRESK
+5456 ICDIRERK
-5464 QHISQ
+5464 QHMSQ
-5469 KGKKHEVKTVDMR
+5469 KEKKHEVKTVDMR
-5482 IMMHHKE
+5482 IRMHHKE

-5510 LKENAY
+5510 LKENVY
-5516 NGKDELPV
+5516 KGKDELPV
-5524 VLTRTFL
+5524 LLTRTFF

-5537 SLYLDSGSKADKDVP
+5537 SLYLDSGSKVDKDVP
-5552 GLTGSFP
+5552 GLTGSSP

-5568 DTQKTANT
+5568 DTQKTAIR
-5576 EVVAGDGEIVKKA
+5576 EVVAGDGEIVKKV
-5589 GHSVPQEDTVQ
+5589 GHSVHQEEAVQ

-5605 FMISVR
+5605 FMISVQ

-5642 GTITGKRLEYFF
+5642 GTISGKRLEYFF

-5674 YPTMEPTKIEN
+5674 YPTMEPTKIGN

-5691 IVDNLNHKISP
+5691 IMDNLNHKISP
-5702 NVLVTPPRKITEE
+5702 KVLVTPPRKISKE
-5715 IYITFGTPVSAK
+5715 IYITFGAPVSAK
-5727 GFSVAEQDAHQQKTL
+5727 GFSVSEQDAHQQKTL

-5749 ADSYKFDKRE
+5749 ADSYKFDKPE

-5770 MLSPKVLAPQTE
+5770 MLSPKVMAPQTE

-5836 QKMPLETDVH
+5836 QKTPLETDVH
-5846 KQMALYPRILIL
+5846 KQTIVYPRIQIL
-5858 PGIHMDIP
+5858 PGIHMDIT
-5866 VFDTIGGGK
+5866 VFDTIGGKK

-5908 LEGKNKMDTSATI
+5908 LERKNKMDTSTTI
-5921 SLEQKTVEMEEGEL
+5921 NLEQKTLEMEEGEL
-5935 KIDTNVAIR
+5935 KIDTNIAIR
-5944 PAADKTEMHKHTMVS
+5944 LAADKTEMHKHTMVN
-5959 LEGSKKRDTSSTVNL
+5959 LEENKKRDTSNTVNL
-5974 NTPSLKTQI
+5974 NIPSLKAQI
-5983 PQINTQPITH
+5983 PQINTQLITH

-5998 PIKQNHKKELEVSG
+5998 PIKQKHKKELEVSG

-6032 ANIPLSLKF
+6032 AYIPLSLKF
-6041 KSWKGRLTVAD
+6041 KGWKGRLTVAD

-6057 SPKDLTMKIPN
+6057 SPKYLTMKIPN
-6068 HPVSQILNNTGRG
+6068 HPVSQILNNMGRG

-6111 RSLSISTMSS
+6111 RSLSISTVSS
-6121 SQMQEIVDSETNRGR
+6121 SQIEEIVDSETNRGR
-6136 EKILCPSEI
+6136 EKILCPSEF
-6145 QQKSPHTQRNSSSTV
+6145 QQKSPHTRGNSLSTV
-6160 KEGDQSFTDT
+6160 KERDQNFTDR

-6184 MQTLPSAN
+6184 MQKLPSVK

-6203 KNVIPQTKEERVVP
+6203 KNLIPQTKEERVVP
-6217 GHDSSGIIKEP
+6217 GHDSSRIIKES

-6233 EEEEKAPKPI
+6233 EEEEKAPKPL
-6243 LTPTEG
+6243 LTPAEG

-6254 EPEDNCISP
+6254 EPKDNCISP
-6263 PQQGDQSEP
+6263 PRWGDQSEP
-6272 IQATTAQNV
+6272 IQATTTQNV
-6281 QQQKT
+6281 QQQKP

-6291 PIPPQVKSNEIKVV
+6291 PIPSQVKSNETKVV

-6316 LFEAIKSIFESQ
+6316 LFEAIKNIFESQ
-6328 IKNMIYDNICEN
+6328 IKNMIYDNICED
-6340 ILEKLKA
+6340 ILKKVKA
-6347 PKPDDWKLPPCAGSP
+6347 PKPDDWKLPPRAGSP
-6362 DTTCTVPPKVQP
+6362 DTTCTTVLPEVQP

-6414 KLNFYLKQSFSED
+6414 KFNFYLNQSFSED

-6436 KKMCFLS
+6436 KKKCFLS
-6443 LEGTDTVELHLK
+6443 LEGIDTVELHLK
-6455 QKCAKGSPPV
+6455 QKCAQDSPPV
-6465 SCTKTLIVSV
+6465 SCMKTLIVSV
-6475 SSDSEEIITKLRS
+6475 SSDSEEITTKLRS
-6488 ISKLGSGVSS
+6488 ISKLESGVSS
-6498 VTPAKQMPLPHILQN
+6498 VTSAKQMPWPHILQN

-6528 KTLEIQMKAFPRIV
+6528 KTLEIHMKAFPRIV
-6542 RESYAMASPQNIRK
+6542 RESYAMGSPQNIRK
-6556 PLSKCIHSGFKVPK
+6556 PLSKCIHAGFKVPK
-6570 RKNRILLRFEEKSL
+6570 RKNRILLLFEEESL

-6625 ICENIDNRG
+6625 ICENIDNGG
-6634 ESGGGFCIDTE
+6634 ESGGGLCIDME

-6654 NQSPHENSSLRKFLE
+6654 NQSPHENSSLRKFRE

-6692 ELKSHMTLEKDK
+6692 ELKSHTTLEKDK

-6710 QETDMCKSF
+6710 QETDICKSF

-6764 ESEECMFLEFNP
+6764 ESEECMFLEANP

-6805 MNLKPLYREDSGS
+6805 TNLKPLYREDSGS
-6818 QHIRGCRK
+6818 QRIRGCRK

-6844 SSSKMPSPDLL
+6844 SSSKMPSPDWLC
-6855 RHGSLNAVEVLSRSS
+6855 HDSLNAVEVLSRSS

-6916 NEGKKAKS
+6916 KEGKKAKS

-6941 WTKEKCTRKKKVHN
+6941 CTKEKCTRKKKVRN
-6955 CESERSNYF
+6955 CESQRSNYF
-6964 ASKPKLPSK
+6964 SSKPKLPSK

-7011 VPPRTLRKTNCRVPL
+7011 IPPRTLRKTNFRVPL

-7055 PN
+7055 PNRY

>member
-188 FSFKKLFSI
+188 FSSKKLFSI

-271 SRLQESLIQNQHSVK
+271 SRLQDSLIQNQHSVK

-330 SDIMA
+330 PDIMA

-392 AQYSVWLKDSNKIKY
+392 AQYSLWLKDSNKIKY

-454 SQYSAYGSGP
+454 SQYSVYGSGP

-510 SKPSNFGCKYNAKKE
+510 SKPSKFGCKYNAKKE

-584 SIEKRGTSGSTK
+584 SIEERGTSGSTK

-614 IPPQLEQSFMI
+614 IPPQLEQSVMI

-646 SLEDPITQAKEIG
+646 SLEDLITQAKEIG

-689 RWQKFVSSPE
+689 CWQKFVSSPE

-738 FPDGNTQKQKD
+738 FPDGNTQKQKE

-758 EVNLLITLG
+758 EVNLLISLG

-962 VLGTSPCPTMDPFQ
+962 ILGTSPCPTMDPFQ

-1149 LSAENRSQSKLKQEK
+1149 LSAENRSQTKLKQEK

-1232 PITFMETLTE
+1232 PITYMETLTE

-1276 LPTSEKSLAGD
+1276 LPTSETPLPTSEKSLAGD

-1305 EMGYFSAE
+1305 EMGYFSAA

-1334 MPILTHSK
+1334 MPILIHSK

-1441 AFHDREE
+1441 AFHDGEE

-1470 YLWPDAC
+1470 YLWPVAC

-1491 DCLTQELSVNEQD
+1491 NCLTQELSVNEQD

-1531 KTSETENDVTAPMGP
+1531 KTSETENNVTAPMGP

-1682 KHLKKNSDEK
+1682 RHLKKYSDEK

-1761 VKQALSPREENITS
+1761 VKQALSPHEENITS

-1787 EERSEQETLKVILQ
+1787 EERSEQETLKVIPQ

-1881 QVLMGTMKGGVLS
+1881 QVLMGTMKG
-1894 VGSHMGEL
+1894 
-1902 YRHNKEENAEFKK
+1902 
-1915 DLQATVLES
+1915 
-1924 LDVSTPDLSESK
+1924 
-1936 RQRKTFTSRALKNKM
+1936 
-1951 SPKCVIMKAR
+1951 
-1961 KTPISPTFKIS
+1961 
-1972 GNSYLKNLRPKTL
+1972 
-1985 KSQII
+1985 
-1990 DLLIHIKCSGVLED
+1990 
-2004 LIAERKEGLAQELPA
+2004 
-2019 TILESLDSS
+2019 
-2028 TLALPA
+2028 
-2034 LKRKRN
+2034 
-2040 NLKYIDKRNKMS
+2040 
-2052 LKWVTSK
+2052 
-2059 AKKAAISQTLTI
+2059 
-2071 TKRGTQSHR
+2071 
-2080 RQFKCYFKIMM
+2080 
-2091 KQGKPTADMIL
+2091 
-2102 NAISSPVPV
+2102 
-2111 LLDMKMHN
+2111 
-2119 RIKESDVSWKM
+2119 
-2130 RFSHKLQQQEQS
+2130 
-2142 PDGERAC
+2142 
-2149 CADSSDRRGPAS
+2149 
-2161 NDTKEVKDQREEVAP
+2161 
-2176 RTSRHS
+2176 
-2182 SFIAGKMKEPH
+2182 
-2193 FVKSELELKNS
+2193 
-2204 AKKKIPEPLNTAPEL
+2204 
-2219 QQQTLFTRSVLQCV
+2219 
-2233 SCSILNSLPL
+2233 
-2243 EKQPKRTKTQKDL
+2243 
-2256 KYAKGPKMLSP
+2256 
-2267 VLEKS
+2267 
-2272 IPESLFVT
+2272 
-2280 TQSDIPSERGPR
+2280 
-2292 KELARSTPEGKTR
+2292 
-2305 LQKDLQ
+2305 
-2311 VRTLKCFDFSMPASS
+2311 ASS

-2377 EMSQSMSGIFVNT
+2377 ETSQ
-2390 FPSPTPV
+2390 
-2397 SPAIKTHKKVK
+2397 
-2408 AKRDPLRNKSN
+2408 R
-2419 IIQPEQHEG
+2419 
-2428 ERLCP
+2428 
-2433 YSNKWSN
+2433 
-2440 SSSTSESRLQNAKER
+2440 
-2455 EGNRVLFEAGL
+2455 
-2466 QFLYNIGRRKDQNM
+2466 
-2480 LITEQDVQRQTL
+2480 
-2492 VSENKLESPCSPL
+2492 
-2505 IPFQTEELSKNIPS
+2505 
-2519 QKDIPYGI
+2519 
-2527 GQKIPC
+2527 
-2533 PKSGKAA
+2533 KAA

-2610 SSKRKMG
+2610 SSRRKMG

-2695 TINDMQQSKS
+2695 TINDMQQNKS

-2855 HVMNFLQVETEK
+2855 QVMNFLQVETEK
-2867 KSLHTQERIKCMAGL
+2867 KSLHTQERIKCMGGL

-2980 GCITGSHRKVKGCKF
+2980 GCITGSHRKMKGCKF

-3031 LDATARGTLYNRTLH
+3031 LDATARGMLYNRTLH

-3102 LTLKGKEPAIS
+3102 LTLKEKEPAIS

-3193 GLVISQPVNI
+3193 GPVISQPVNI

-3325 TRRNKKERRCDI
+3325 TRRNKKELRCDI
-3337 KKQKEFRQDKTIADL
+3337 KKQKEFQQDKTIADL

-3441 CRDQLVTGQRAKKEL
+3441 CRDQLVTGQHAKKEL

-3490 RTRAECEFPVAP
+3490 RTHAECEFPVAP

-3537 NIFLTELGASQQK
+3537 NIVLTELGASQQK

-3589 EDIYTNKRSIS
+3589 EDIYTNKRNIS

-3647 ESIVESVSR
+3647 ESIVDSVSR

-3663 VTQAVNT
+3663 VSQAVNT

-3679 SLRVNPGRKEQSKL
+3679 SLCVNPGRKEQSKL

-3798 SRSSMDVL
+3798 SHSSMDVL

-3830 GLLAEGKEE
+3830 GLLVEGKEE

-3904 QSGMKLTSLCTSLR
+3904 QSGMKLTSLCTSFP

-3976 LPQGKKEDG
+3976 LAQGKKEDG
-3985 VYVKD
+3985 LYVKD

-4021 QEEMRQR
+4021 QEETRHK

-4040 LASIPSSPHVGW
+4040 HASIPSSPHVDW

-4188 LQTELQESSDRGKI
+4188 LQTEFQESSDRGKI
-4202 AYKQSIR
+4202 AYKPSIR

-4219 KKHYIIQEEEE
+4219 KEHYIIQEEEE

-4276 IPAPSHLQL
+4276 IPAPSHLHL

-4377 EQVKEGPEGEEQGT
+4377 EQVKEGPEGEEQGR

-4417 LNTRIGEEDRQE
+4417 LNTRIGEEDRRE

-4635 TKRLQVNIKEQGEV
+4635 TKKLQVNIKEQGEV

-4723 PRQAERSGVQ
+4723 PRQADRSGVQ
-4733 TGARRGSVQ
+4733 TGAMKGSVQ

-4832 CSKSSSAG
+4832 CSKSSGAG

-4912 GKEVPEGESEPEMA
+4912 GKEVPEGESEPEMV

-4954 ITQSYFP
+4954 ITQSCFP

-5073 PPLPRL
+5073 LPLLHL
-5079 QSRASPDAV
+5079 QSRGSPDAV

-5116 RDREKKVDMKK
+5116 RDREKKVDMK

-5136 LKAKKSPNFLRNN
+5136 LKAKKSPNLLRNN
-5149 LSALRRKTEKQEGTA
+5149 LSALRWKTEKQEGTA

-5170 PGGAIL
+5170 PGGAML

-5181 CRSRLLH
+5181 CRSPLLH

-5226 PVTSNI
+5226 PVTSDI

-5295 ETQAGDE
+5295 ETQVGDE

-5336 KKRLMPQEEEQDRE
+5336 KKRLVPQEEEQDRE

-5589 GHSVPQEDTVQ
+5589 GHSVPQEDAVQ

-5715 IYITFGTPVSAK
+5715 IYITFGTPISAK

-5742 SKASPGS
+5742 SKALPGS

-5764 NDKVSK
+5764 NDKVRK

-5802 EIVVKKQ
+5802 ETVVKKQ

-5858 PGIHMDIP
+5858 PGIHMDIT

-5944 PAADKTEMHKHTMVS
+5944 LAADKTEMHKRTMVS
-5959 LEGSKKRDTSSTVNL
+5959 LEGSKKTDTSSTVNL
-5974 NTPSLKTQI
+5974 NTPSLKAQI
-5983 PQINTQPITH
+5983 PQINTQLITH

-5998 PIKQNHKKELEVSG
+5998 PIKQKYKKELEVSG

-6032 ANIPLSLKF
+6032 ADIPLSLKF

-6145 QQKSPHTQRNSSSTV
+6145 QQKSPHTQRNSLSTV

-6184 MQTLPSAN
+6184 MQKLPSAN

-6291 PIPPQVKSNEIKVV
+6291 PIPSQVKSNEIKVV

-6347 PKPDDWKLPPCAGSP
+6347 PKPDDGKLPPCAGSP

-6455 QKCAKGSPPV
+6455 QKCAKDSPPV

-6634 ESGGGFCIDTE
+6634 ESGGGFCVDTE

-6764 ESEECMFLEFNP
+6764 ESEECMFLEVNP

-6805 MNLKPLYREDSGS
+6805 TNLKPLYREDSGS

-6844 SSSKMPSPDLL
+6844 SSSKMPSPDWL

-6941 WTKEKCTRKKKVHN
+6941 WTKEKCTRKKKVRN

-7011 VPPRTLRKTNCRVPL
+7011 VPPRTLRKTNFRVPL

>member
-1 MSKQFYFFKKAVQN
+1 MRWAYHLFVFWGIQNRRLQNETSIYLTYYIKMSKQFYFFKKAVQN

-33 QNDWVAI
+33 QNDWMAI

-76 EKEDSCLKSMQFDNC
+76 EVRTNDNC
-91 PIPSSSEERVDDFS
+91 PIPSSSEESYKRGWDFKGTVRREKEQGLSPETLQRGPKEEEEPSKETGKELSGSEEENQENYDGLEACQMEKSSCMQSVLSDNSFTYCILIFRVDDFS

-116 ENEGDFEDRVSTPD
+116 ENESDFEDRVSTAD
-130 EVIWSSSSESKYQ
+130 EVIWSSTSESKYQ

-173 PSCGGYPENEQETVQ
+173 PSRGGYPENEHETVQ
-188 FSFKKLFSI
+188 FSSKKLFSI

-209 SDFNFSRSSRITI
+209 SDFNFSRSSRITT
-222 ESEDLNVAPCPPAHL
+222 ESEDLSVAPCPPAHL

-243 VRLLEENVRNQTAL
+243 VRLLEENVRNQIAL

-271 SRLQESLIQNQHSVK
+271 SRLQESLIQNQHSVRM
-286 IGISAQPQDS
+286 GISTQPQDS

-330 SDIMA
+330 PDIMA

-343 LVRKPFSSSMQDSS
+343 LVRKPFSSSMQDSF

-363 RSQHLLNVSYSF
+363 RSQHLVNVSYSV

-387 KHFDK
+387 KHFEQ

-418 ARFLILTLSPNSFAE
+418 ARFLVLMLSPNSFAE
-433 EVLQIKSIKPEGQKQ
+433 GVLQIKTVKPGGQKQ

-454 SQYSAYGSGP
+454 SQYSVYGSGP

-470 RQKNRRKTLHSKSK
+470 RQKNRRKKLPSKSK
-484 LSLKVPSQKSKK
+484 LSLKVPSQMSKK
-496 TPTPRVFQMTVCHT
+496 TPTLRVFQMTVCHT
-510 SKPSNFGCKYNAKKE
+510 SKPSKFGYKYNAKKE
-525 ELHQRKGISD
+525 ELHQRCISE

-559 VKVMPGVIGCR
+559 VKVMPGVTGCR
-570 HSLSPDAQNVSYVG
+570 HSLSPDAENVSYVG

-630 QSPCSS
+630 KSPCSS
-636 LIEMTWKNKE
+636 LIEMTWKNKV
-646 SLEDPITQAKEIG
+646 SLKDPITQAKEIG
-659 IAEFRAPNSKKTS
+659 IAEFCAPNSKKTS
-672 DLHIPKQEAS
+672 DLHIPKQES
-682 LKEALSE
+682 PLKEALSE
-689 RWQKFVSSPE
+689 PWQKFVSSPE

-707 TLEDLKSTENSR
+707 TQEDLKSTENSH

-758 EVNLLITLG
+758 EVNLLISLG

-778 SVKTQDSTEDVIMK
+778 SVKTQDRTEDVIMK
-792 EKKPLLTLHVTGCD
+792 EKKPLLTLHVTECD
-806 NLSESEGLERN
+806 NLSESEGLECN

-831 ATFQNATN
+831 ATFHNATN
-839 TTIPEPPEREMHSGL
+839 TTISEPPDREMHSGL

-869 VKLEKLPDEKKTWDA
+869 VKLEKLPDEKKTWDV
-884 KYIEKRCIFKKPQ
+884 KYIEKRCIFKKSQ
-897 EHDRE
+897 EHDRG
-902 EEEQTFQEAFPELT
+902 EEEQTFQEAVPELT

-962 VLGTSPCPTMDPFQ
+962 ILGTSPCPPMDPF
-976 IEVKQSRDRPTGR
+976 QSRDRPTGR
-989 GTADPENPLPVL
+989 GAADPENPLPVL

-1011 ETTECGVPFGGS
+1011 ETTECGVPFGGN

-1028 DDHITEEKSDLQR
+1028 DDHITEEKADLQQ

-1067 KKLSGAKRVLS
+1067 KRLSGAKRVLS
-1078 PKSVIMKVKKPTNL
+1078 PKSIIMKVKKPINL

-1104 LRRRLRGNFK
+1104 LRKRLRGNFK

-1149 LSAENRSQSKLKQEK
+1149 LNAENHGQTKLKQEK

-1192 QDEVRGDKEAPP
+1192 QDEVRGDKEARP
-1204 EAVLHDSWNLRLDA
+1204 EAVLHDSWNLQLDA

-1232 PITFMETLTE
+1232 PITSMETLTE
-1242 SVYSPIMDLTHV
+1242 SIYSSIMDLFHV
-1254 ENMKKSLTTQAD
+1254 ETMKKSLTTQAD

-1276 LPTSEKSLAGD
+1276 LPTSETPLPTSEKSLAGD
-1287 PPNRTR
+1287 PPNQTR
-1293 ESGVLDYGSDTR
+1293 ESDVLDYGSDAR

-1351 PTEGSVKP
+1351 STEGSVKP

-1391 LEKINQANGLLYE
+1391 LEKINQANGLVYE

-1429 RPRYVDFFDKSR
+1429 RPRYIDFFDKSR

-1477 QGKETHFDEPDSAL
+1477 QGKKIHLDEPDSAL

-1504 AQHQE
+1504 AQHQA

-1531 KTSETENDVTAPMGP
+1531 KTSETENDITAPMGP
-1546 KIPSPKAETAPEN
+1546 KIPSPKAQNSLPPPEN
-1559 SQGFIVNAYQKENC
+1559 SRVFIFNAYQKENC

-1580 ELKQPRSINIQEQ
+1580 ELKQPRSINIQVQ
-1593 PRIHGTQAVLGSASC
+1593 PRIHGTQAILGSASC
-1608 PMLDQFQFGKLE
+1608 PMVDQFQLGKLE

-1632 AKMDGI
+1632 ARMDEI

-1670 LCIPALSTFKRK
+1670 FCIPALSTFKRK
-1682 KHLKKNSDEK
+1682 KHLKKYSDTK

-1716 GGASPNHR
+1716 GDASPNHR
-1724 KELGY
+1724 KELEY
-1729 NSTTKLEEMDQGE
+1729 NSTTKLEKMDQGE
-1742 KMAEREKGMLGER
+1742 KMAAKMYSFMSITPDINRYSNTEREKGMLGEK

-1761 VKQALSPREENITS
+1761 VKQALLPHQENITS
-1775 DDTKEN
+1775 DDTEEN

-1787 EERSEQETLKVILQ
+1787 EKRSEQETLKVIPQ
-1801 HSQHFKFCS
+1801 HGQHFKFCS

-1829 LFVFEQDISQ
+1829 LFVTEQGISQ
-1839 QMPHTDSTQGEK
+1839 QMQRTDSMQGEK

-1860 GAIYTASSKLP
+1860 GAICTASSKLP
-1871 LLKPKKSLTG
+1871 LLKSKKSLIG
-1881 QVLMGTMKGGVLS
+1881 QVLMDTMKGGVLS

-1902 YRHNKEENAEFKK
+1902 YSHDKEENAEFKK

-1924 LDVSTPDLSESK
+1924 
-1936 RQRKTFTSRALKNKM
+1936 
-1951 SPKCVIMKAR
+1951 
-1961 KTPISPTFKIS
+1961 
-1972 GNSYLKNLRPKTL
+1972 
-1985 KSQII
+1985 
-1990 DLLIHIKCSGVLED
+1990 
-2004 LIAERKEGLAQELPA
+2004 
-2019 TILESLDSS
+2019 
-2028 TLALPA
+2028 
-2034 LKRKRN
+2034 
-2040 NLKYIDKRNKMS
+2040 
-2052 LKWVTSK
+2052 
-2059 AKKAAISQTLTI
+2059 
-2071 TKRGTQSHR
+2071 
-2080 RQFKCYFKIMM
+2080 
-2091 KQGKPTADMIL
+2091 
-2102 NAISSPVPV
+2102 
-2111 LLDMKMHN
+2111 
-2119 RIKESDVSWKM
+2119 SD
-2130 RFSHKLQQQEQS
+2130 
-2142 PDGERAC
+2142 
-2149 CADSSDRRGPAS
+2149 
-2161 NDTKEVKDQREEVAP
+2161 
-2176 RTSRHS
+2176 
-2182 SFIAGKMKEPH
+2182 
-2193 FVKSELELKNS
+2193 
-2204 AKKKIPEPLNTAPEL
+2204 
-2219 QQQTLFTRSVLQCV
+2219 
-2233 SCSILNSLPL
+2233 
-2243 EKQPKRTKTQKDL
+2243 
-2256 KYAKGPKMLSP
+2256 
-2267 VLEKS
+2267 
-2272 IPESLFVT
+2272 
-2280 TQSDIPSERGPR
+2280 
-2292 KELARSTPEGKTR
+2292 
-2305 LQKDLQ
+2305 
-2311 VRTLKCFDFSMPASS
+2311 
-2326 EFEGWRNAAQ
+2326 
-2336 IPKSRNGKVQMASIL
+2336 
-2351 KTINITKSDALSQG
+2351 
-2365 KEQDFI
+2365 
-2371 LENMGK
+2371 
-2377 EMSQSMSGIFVNT
+2377 
-2390 FPSPTPV
+2390 
-2397 SPAIKTHKKVK
+2397 
-2408 AKRDPLRNKSN
+2408 
-2419 IIQPEQHEG
+2419 
-2428 ERLCP
+2428 
-2433 YSNKWSN
+2433 
-2440 SSSTSESRLQNAKER
+2440 
-2455 EGNRVLFEAGL
+2455 
-2466 QFLYNIGRRKDQNM
+2466 
-2480 LITEQDVQRQTL
+2480 
-2492 VSENKLESPCSPL
+2492 
-2505 IPFQTEELSKNIPS
+2505 
-2519 QKDIPYGI
+2519 
-2527 GQKIPC
+2527 
-2533 PKSGKAA
+2533 
-2540 FDYFSTD
+2540 
-2547 ETECSTISDGSPARK
+2547 
-2562 LDVHIAVSLQ
+2562 
-2572 PEEEEEDI
+2572 
-2580 KTPKVMKHRVDQNIL
+2580 
-2595 PTKSGN
+2595 
-2601 SVLVDPGDK
+2601 
-2610 SSKRKMG
+2610 
-2617 AKKPRVLQRDLLTMS
+2617 
-2632 TISVLFDSESQE
+2632 
-2644 KILKF
+2644 
-2649 SGRKN
+2649 
-2654 LRRPKYVTTKAKK
+2654 
-2667 KALYSQMLNITEH
+2667 
-2680 DNLYCRKEQ
+2680 
-2689 NYNLKS
+2689 
-2695 TINDMQQSKS
+2695 
-2705 IANALLSPTPV
+2705 
-2716 STDNKIDTEM
+2716 
-2726 HSTSEAEMDQPRVTL
+2726 
-2741 YSRTSAELGKSPCDR
+2741 LGKSPCDG

-2762 SVDPQNRSSNT
+2762 SADPQNRSSNT
-2773 MKMNVQHESKEE
+2773 MKMNVQHEREEE

-2799 HRFSFSAHHMKNFGS
+2799 QHFSFSAHHMKNFGS

-2820 LSNLEVRSTWNL
+2820 LSDLEVRSTWNL
-2832 SCAAQR
+2832 SCAAQK

-2855 HVMNFLQVETEK
+2855 HVMNLLQVETEK
-2867 KSLHTQERIKCMAGL
+2867 KSLHTQERIKCMGGL

-2893 TGSIQCGVLWGG
+2893 TGSIQGGVLWGG

-2926 VRVLKS
+2926 VRIVLKS
-2932 SGSSSLD
+2932 SGFSSLD

-2980 GCITGSHRKVKGCKF
+2980 GCITGSHRKMKGCKF
-2995 QYKMKTQWFEGVGE
+2995 QYKMKTRQWFEGVGE

-3024 LVTDEHS
+3024 LVTDERS

-3052 ITEEKAESWE
+3052 ITEEKAELWE
-3062 NSATTFLEPIDF
+3062 NSATTFLEPVDF
-3074 FTPIFSDSES
+3074 FTPILSDSES

-3102 LTLKGKEPAIS
+3102 LTLKEKEPAIS

-3135 TKMQQMSQGKNVADT
+3135 TKMQQMSQGKNGADT
-3150 FPNTIYFTPDTCD
+3150 FPNTIYFTPDTYD
-3163 IERQSRFKIGMDRI
+3163 IERQSRFKIGMDRV

-3193 GLVISQPVNI
+3193 GLVISQPFNI

-3221 RREKTVLNVDLKFV
+3221 KREKTVLNVDLKFV

-3295 DVKNTMHIRRMKLKA
+3295 GVKNTMHIRQMKLKA
-3310 KKPPVSQLFNTTGCG
+3310 KKPPVSQLFNTIGCG
-3325 TRRNKKERRCDI
+3325 TRRNKKELRCDI
-3337 KKQKEFRQDKTIADL
+3337 KKQKEFQQDKTIVDL

-3358 DSGSLSSQSKQ
+3358 DSGSLSSQIKQ

-3407 DIKSAISRNI
+3407 DIKSAFSRNI
-3417 KTLKQRIREQKEKRQ
+3417 KTLKQCIREQKEKRQ
-3432 IVSRDILPQ
+3432 IVLLDLLPQ
-3441 CRDQLVTGQRAKKEL
+3441 CRDQLVISQHVKKEL
-3456 DHVKIGVA
+3456 DHVKMGVA
-3464 LKREVYPGLASQ
+3464 LKREVYSGLASQ
-3476 KREINYTTFNIPRI
+3476 KREINYTRFDIPRI
-3490 RTRAECEFPVAP
+3490 RTHTECEFLVAP

-3508 ADVIKCSVSIPW
+3508 ADVVKHSVSIPW

-3526 KNNISLNSKEQ
+3526 KTSISLNSKGQ
-3537 NIFLTELGASQQK
+3537 NIFLTELDASHQK

-3561 SISLTIR
+3561 SMSLTIQ

-3579 RLKNTGRVAE
+3579 HLKNTGKVAE
-3589 EDIYTNKRSIS
+3589 EDIYTNKRNIS

-3608 KETDISQGSKGQK
+3608 KETNISQGSKGQK
-3621 FLCTNLVGQQTM
+3621 FLYTSLVGQQTM

-3647 ESIVESVSR
+3647 ESIVDSVSH
-3656 PNKERLQ
+3656 PDKEPLQ

-3670 KKEDVSPSL
+3670 KKEDVSTSL
-3679 SLRVNPGRKEQSKL
+3679 SLRVNPGRKERSEL
-3693 TDIPLRLNGQKV
+3693 TDIPLRLNGQKM
-3705 TSEKLGAKQLRSSNQ
+3705 TSEKLGVKQLHSSNQ

-3735 QLYNEKLK
+3735 QFYNEKLK

-3756 SSVVDKALNEAAT
+3756 SSVVDKALNEADT
-3769 PVDQPSLSLHNRRK
+3769 PVDQPSLSLHNRRRK

-3798 SRSSMDVL
+3798 SHSLMDVL

-3813 KKTLKTPT
+3813 KKTLKAPT

-3830 GLLAEGKEE
+3830 RLLVEGKEE

-3873 EVANTVDYIPSRE
+3873 EVVSIVDYIPSTE
-3886 KISSLITGKE
+3886 KISSLVTGKE

-3904 QSGMKLTSLCTSLR
+3904 QSGMKLTSLCTSLP
-3918 SLSHT
+3918 SLSQT

-3953 VRKPS
+3953 VRKTS
-3958 FAESI
+3958 FAESF
-3963 NRGSLSNVRESKH
+3963 NRGSLSNVRESKY

-3985 VYVKD
+3985 VYMKD
-3990 LRGLKCVT
+3990 IRGLKCVT
-3998 FKGRKTPFEHTL
+3998 FKGKKTPFEHTL

-4015 QWKNKE
+4015 QWNNKE
-4021 QEEMRQR
+4021 QEEMMQK
-4028 DKSDPDRVQSKR
+4028 DKSNLDIVQSKR
-4040 LASIPSSPHVGW
+4040 HTSIPSSPHVEW
-4052 DPGIKEVLMRGITRF
+4052 DPGIKEVLMRGITGF
-4067 CPPSLTL
+4067 CLPSLTL
-4074 QELSDTMGICAEPA
+4074 QELSDTMGICEEPA

-4103 KDGGEM
+4103 KDGVEM
-4109 ALEEIRHPKRIALKA
+4109 ALEEIRHPKRIALKV
-4124 KRTPVAH
+4124 KRTPIAH

-4144 QEDQDKPVG
+4144 QEDKDEPVG
-4153 IQSKSRVSISFP
+4153 IQSKSCVSISFP

-4202 AYKQSIR
+4202 AYKQSIH

-4219 KKHYIIQEEEE
+4219 NEHYIMQEEEE

-4235 KVILSRKKRSP
+4235 KVILLRKKRSP
-4246 ILQLDIK
+4246 ILQEIQLDIK

-4261 IKGEPNVLATNTSTC
+4261 IKGEPNVLVTNTSTC

-4285 DTRIKKADCVTEAT
+4285 DTRIEKADYVTEVT
-4299 RCSLPELSQQKSS
+4299 RSSLPELSQQKSS
-4312 DAVKKANKKST
+4312 DAVKKANKST

-4329 DVQETKEH
+4329 DVQEAKEH
-4337 TPQKEETK
+4337 TPQKEETN
-4345 VEKSAKRDT
+4345 VEKSAKRD
-4354 MQPKDKDLKGKK
+4354 MMHPKDKDLKRKK

-4377 EQVKEGPEGEEQGT
+4377 EQVKEDPEGEEQGK

-4410 ASLTHRE
+4410 ESLTHHE

-4429 ITGSAVSRLQLRK
+4429 ITGSAVSQLQLQK
-4442 SSDAGKV
+4442 SSDAGKI

-4457 DISDDVRVVQEYEP
+4457 DTSNDVRVVQEYEP
-4471 QQGED
+4471 QEGED
-4476 RRKVVNRKFRMYP
+4476 RRKIVNIKYIMYP

-4498 LPLPHVLFTSG
+4498 LPLPHVLCISG
-4509 GCDAQIREVQTSVK
+4509 GCDAQIREVQTSIK

-4533 ELGQVLTR
+4533 ELGKVLTR
-4541 PSLPRFKLNKSIE
+4541 PSLPQFKLNKNIE

-4566 PPSWQR
+4566 LPSWPR
-4572 EASNAEKL
+4572 ESSNAEKL
-4580 KHTVLPLSDVSND
+4580 TRTVLPLNDTSND
-4593 SKRTKYT
+4593 SKRTKYM

-4614 IMHSKYMALR
+4614 IMQSMYIALR
-4624 AKKSPLSLILK
+4624 AKKSPLSLIVK
-4635 TKRLQVNIKEQGEV
+4635 TKKLQVNIKEQVKV
-4649 GQEGNKETV
+4649 GQEDNKETV
-4658 VLLSKIHPFL
+4658 VLLRKIHPFL

-4674 KWNTIKNEEGEPGI
+4674 KWNTIKDEEGEPGI
-4688 IRNDAPRL
+4688 IINDAPHL

-4702 PSGQIASTDSPDSHV
+4702 PSGQLASTDSPDSHV
-4717 QKGDQC
+4717 KKGDPR
-4723 PRQAERSGVQ
+4723 PRQAERNGVQ
-4733 TGARRGSVQ
+4733 TGAMNGSAQ
-4742 PRGTDF
+4742 PQGTDF

-4763 HGALNERKEP
+4763 HGALNQRKEP
-4773 QWHMREKVEQGQQ
+4773 QWHMKEKVEQEQQ
-4786 RTGDPDA
+4786 RTGDPDV
-4793 ALTKTSPSTASPSY
+4793 ALTKTSPSTPSPSY
-4807 HRSDTRTKVDK
+4807 HRLGTRTKVDK

-4832 CSKSSSAG
+4832 GSKSSGAG
-4840 KIRYADSSESIRSCS
+4840 KIRYADSSESIRSCN

-4873 KIKGGKDRRVPQV
+4873 KIKGGKDRRFPQI
-4886 ITSTAETSPLPHLPS
+4886 ITSTAETSPLRHLPS
-4901 RKRLH
+4901 RKRLP

-4912 GKEVPEGESEPEMA
+4912 GKEVPEGESEPEMV
-4926 LKESYAS
+4926 LKETYAA

-4947 EEEDTRR
+4947 EKEDTLR

-4969 SSGKKRYTKSFDG
+4969 SSGKKPYTKSFDG
-4982 CVLKEKDRLKTDLEN
+4982 CVLREKDRLKTDLEN

-5008 KELPLSRVLDTKK
+5008 KELPLSRILDTKK

-5042 HQENI
+5042 HLENI
-5047 CTSVLI
+5047 CTSLLT

-5059 GSREGEGYMIRITK
+5059 GSREGEGYMIRITEL
-5073 PPLPRL
+5073 PLLHL
-5079 QSRASPDAV
+5079 QSKESPGAV
-5088 KTTDAETTDGGLSN
+5088 KTTYAETTDGELSN
-5102 DVKKLKEHTLPKEA
+5102 DVKKLKEHTLLKEV
-5116 RDREKKVDMKK
+5116 RDREKKVDMN
-5127 SMVDHNDRY
+5127 SMVDPNDRY
-5136 LKAKKSPNFLRNN
+5136 LKAKKSPNLLRYN
-5149 LSALRRKTEKQEGTA
+5149 LSALWWKTKKQEGTA

-5170 PGGAIL
+5170 PGGAVL

-5181 CRSRLLH
+5181 CRSPLLH

-5202 LTGSSFPTVGSQES
+5202 LTRSSFPTVNSQES

-5226 PVTSNI
+5226 PITSDI
-5232 LISPQKGKH
+5232 LISPQKGKYH
-5241 RMPQNKERDGVE
+5241 MPQNKEKDGVE

-5274 RVVVAN
+5274 SVVVAN
-5280 SSSPSPS
+5280 SSSPLPS

-5295 ETQAGDE
+5295 ETQVGDE

-5324 AIRGDVTEDSQN
+5324 AIHGDVMKDSQN
-5336 KKRLMPQEEEQDRE
+5336 KKQLVPQEEEQYRK
-5350 KTRDRR
+5350 KTIDMR
-5356 NMTHTTDISL
+5356 NMTHTTDTSL
-5366 KSRKSPPSLKLH
+5366 KSRKSPPLLMLH
-5378 RTELHLNRGGQEQ
+5378 RTELHLNIGGQEQ
-5391 KKHECPG
+5391 KKDECPG

-5406 KIYVSQPPAELTLDK
+5406 KIYVSKPPAEITLDK
-5421 GIQVDEERLGIKR
+5421 GIQVDEERLRIKR
-5434 PSLIPQMLSA
+5434 LSLIPQMLSA
-5444 VSDTKMRADTGA
+5444 VSDIKMRADTGE
-5456 ICDIRESK
+5456 ICDIRERK
-5464 QHISQ
+5464 QHMSQ
-5469 KGKKHEVKTVDMR
+5469 KEKKHEVKTVDMR
-5482 IMMHHKE
+5482 IRMHHKE

-5510 LKENAY
+5510 LKENVY
-5516 NGKDELPV
+5516 KGKDELPV

-5537 SLYLDSGSKADKDVP
+5537 SLYLDSGSKVDKDVP
-5552 GLTGSFP
+5552 GLTGSSP

-5568 DTQKTANT
+5568 DTQKTAIR

-5589 GHSVPQEDTVQ
+5589 GHSVHQEKAVQ

-5605 FMISVR
+5605 FMISVQ

-5642 GTITGKRLEYFF
+5642 GTISGKRLEYFF

-5674 YPTMEPTKIEN
+5674 YPTMEPTKIGN

-5691 IVDNLNHKISP
+5691 IMDNLNHKISP
-5702 NVLVTPPRKITEE
+5702 KVLVTPPRKISKE
-5715 IYITFGTPVSAK
+5715 IYITFDAPVSAK
-5727 GFSVAEQDAHQQKTL
+5727 GFSVSEQDAHQQKTL

-5749 ADSYKFDKRE
+5749 ADSYKFDKPA

-5836 QKMPLETDVH
+5836 QKTPLETDVH
-5846 KQMALYPRILIL
+5846 KQTIVYPRIQIL
-5858 PGIHMDIP
+5858 PGIHMDIT
-5866 VFDTIGGGK
+5866 VFDTIGGKK

-5908 LEGKNKMDTSATI
+5908 LEGKNKMDTSTTI
-5921 SLEQKTVEMEEGEL
+5921 NLEQKTLEMEEGEL
-5935 KIDTNVAIR
+5935 KIDTNIAIR
-5944 PAADKTEMHKHTMVS
+5944 LAADKTEMHKHTMVN
-5959 LEGSKKRDTSSTVNL
+5959 LEENKKRDTSNTVNL
-5974 NTPSLKTQI
+5974 NIPSLKAQI
-5983 PQINTQPITH
+5983 PQINTQLITH

-5998 PIKQNHKKELEVSG
+5998 PIKQKHKKELEVSG

-6032 ANIPLSLKF
+6032 AYIPLSLKF
-6041 KSWKGRLTVAD
+6041 KGWKGRLTVAD

-6057 SPKDLTMKIPN
+6057 SPKYLTMKIPN
-6068 HPVSQILNNTGRG
+6068 HPVSQILNNMGHG
-6081 TPSNRKKLEYDLKK
+6081 TPSNRKKLEYDLKR
-6095 PKKTVL
+6095 PKRTVL
-6101 RSEDASGIFV
+6101 RSEGASGIFV
-6111 RSLSISTMSS
+6111 RSLSISTVSS
-6121 SQMQEIVDSETNRGR
+6121 SQIEEIVDSETNRGR
-6136 EKILCPSEI
+6136 EKILCPSAF
-6145 QQKSPHTQRNSSSTV
+6145 QQKSPHTQGNSLSTV
-6160 KEGDQSFTDT
+6160 KDGDQNFTDT

-6184 MQTLPSAN
+6184 MQKLPSVK

-6203 KNVIPQTKEERVVP
+6203 KNLIPQTKEERVVP
-6217 GHDSSGIIKEP
+6217 GHDSSRIIKES

-6233 EEEEKAPKPI
+6233 EEEGKAPKPL
-6243 LTPTEG
+6243 LTPAEG

-6254 EPEDNCISP
+6254 EPKDDVEAPMESTLSMSISPPGLEEPQHGTQLFNTMECISP
-6263 PQQGDQSEP
+6263 PRWGDQSEP

-6281 QQQKT
+6281 QHQKP

-6291 PIPPQVKSNEIKVV
+6291 PIPSQVKSNEIKVV
-6305 ADSTSAESLLP
+6305 AGSTGTESLLP
-6316 LFEAIKSIFESQ
+6316 LFEAIKNIFESQ
-6328 IKNMIYDNICEN
+6328 IKNMIYDNICED
-6340 ILEKLKA
+6340 ILKKGKA
-6347 PKPDDWKLPPCAGSP
+6347 PKPDDWKLPPRAGSP
-6362 DTTCTVPPKVQP
+6362 DTTCTTVPPAVQP

-6414 KLNFYLKQSFSED
+6414 KFNFYLNQSFSED

-6443 LEGTDTVELHLK
+6443 LKGIDTVELHLK
-6455 QKCAKGSPPV
+6455 QKCAQDSPPV
-6465 SCTKTLIVSV
+6465 SCMKTLIVRV
-6475 SSDSEEIITKLRS
+6475 SRDSEEITTKLRR
-6488 ISKLGSGVSS
+6488 ISKLESGVSS
-6498 VTPAKQMPLPHILQN
+6498 VTSAKQMPWPHILQN

-6528 KTLEIQMKAFPRIV
+6528 KTLEIHMKAFPRIV
-6542 RESYAMASPQNIRK
+6542 RESYAMGSPQNIRK
-6556 PLSKCIHSGFKVPK
+6556 PLSKCIHSGFKVPR
-6570 RKNRILLRFEEKSL
+6570 RKNRILLLFEEKSL

-6625 ICENIDNRG
+6625 ICENIGNRG
-6634 ESGGGFCIDTE
+6634 ESGGDLCTDME

-6654 NQSPHENSSLRKFLE
+6654 NQSPRENSSLRRFRE

-6692 ELKSHMTLEKDK
+6692 ELKSHTPLEKDQ
-6704 QCHVWF
+6704 QCHVWC
-6710 QETDMCKSF
+6710 QETDKCKSF

-6742 TESQTNIESS
+6742 TEGQTNVESS
-6752 ANLEECSALEAH
+6752 ANVEECSAPEAH
-6764 ESEECMFLEFNP
+6764 ESEECMFLEANP
-6776 YLSQESQ
+6776 FLSQESQ
-6783 NILFELQKGIPLEN
+6783 NILFELQEGIPLEN

-6805 MNLKPLYREDSGS
+6805 TTLKPLCREDSGS

-6844 SSSKMPSPDLL
+6844 SSSKMPSPDWS
-6855 RHGSLNAVEVLSRSS
+6855 RHGSLNAGEVLSRSS

-6916 NEGKKAKS
+6916 KEGKKAKS

-6941 WTKEKCTRKKKVHN
+6941 WTKEKCTRKKKVRN

-6964 ASKPKLPSK
+6964 SSKPKLPSK

-7011 VPPRTLRKTNCRVPL
+7011 IPPRTLRKTNFRVPL

-7055 PN
+7055 PNRY

>member
-1 MSKQFYFFKKAVQN
+1 MSKQFYFFKKAVRN

-33 QNDWVAI
+33 QNDWMAI

-76 EKEDSCLKSMQFDNC
+76 EAVLMSFVYYKNY
-91 PIPSSSEERVDDFS
+91 PSKVDDFS

-116 ENEGDFEDRVSTPD
+116 ENEGDFEDRVSTAD
-130 EVIWSSSSESKYQ
+130 EVIWSSTSESKYQ

-173 PSCGGYPENEQETVQ
+173 PSRGGYPENEHETVQ
-188 FSFKKLFSI
+188 FSSKKLFSI

-209 SDFNFSRSSRITI
+209 SDFNFSRSSRITT

-243 VRLLEENVRNQTAL
+243 VRLLEENVRNQIAL

-271 SRLQESLIQNQHSVK
+271 SRLQESLIQNQHSVRM
-286 IGISAQPQDS
+286 GISTQPQDS

-303 QNQHFYEARY
+303 QNQHFYETRY
-313 TSQAQQ
+313 SSQAQQ

-330 SDIMA
+330 PDIMA
-335 RYFALPQD
+335 RYVALPQD
-343 LVRKPFSSSMQDSS
+343 LVRKPFSSSMQDSF

-363 RSQHLLNVSYSF
+363 RSQHLVNVSYSV

-387 KHFDK
+387 KHFEQ

-418 ARFLILTLSPNSFAE
+418 ARFLVLMLSPNSFAE
-433 EVLQIKSIKPEGQKQ
+433 GVLQIKTVKPGGQKQ

-454 SQYSAYGSGP
+454 SQYSVYGSGP

-470 RQKNRRKTLHSKSK
+470 RQKNRRKKLPSKSK
-484 LSLKVPSQKSKK
+484 LSLKVPSQMSKK
-496 TPTPRVFQMTVCHT
+496 TPTLRVFQMTVCHT
-510 SKPSNFGCKYNAKKE
+510 SKPSKFGYKYNAKKE
-525 ELHQRKGISD
+525 ELHQRCISE

-559 VKVMPGVIGCR
+559 VKVMPGVTGCR
-570 HSLSPDAQNVSYVG
+570 HSLSSDAENVSYVG

-606 GQITISPK
+606 GQKTISPK

-630 QSPCSS
+630 KSPCSS
-636 LIEMTWKNKE
+636 LIEMTWKNKG
-646 SLEDPITQAKEIG
+646 SLKDPITQAKEIG
-659 IAEFRAPNSKKTS
+659 IAEFCAPNSKKTS
-672 DLHIPKQEAS
+672 DLHIPKQES
-682 LKEALSE
+682 PLKEALSE
-689 RWQKFVSSPE
+689 PWQKFVSSPE

-707 TLEDLKSTENSR
+707 TQEDLKSTENSH

-758 EVNLLITLG
+758 EVNLLISLG
-767 IKEHEGSEQLA
+767 IKEHESSEQLA
-778 SVKTQDSTEDVIMK
+778 SVKTQDRTEDVILK
-792 EKKPLLTLHVTGCD
+792 EKKPLLTLHVTECD
-806 NLSESEGLERN
+806 NLSESEGLECN

-831 ATFQNATN
+831 ATFHNATN
-839 TTIPEPPEREMHSGL
+839 TTISEPPDREMHSGL

-869 VKLEKLPDEKKTWDA
+869 VKLEKLPDEKKTWDV
-884 KYIEKRCIFKKPQ
+884 KYIEKRCIFKKSQ
-897 EHDRE
+897 EHDRG
-902 EEEQTFQEAFPELT
+902 EEEQTFQEAVPELT

-962 VLGTSPCPTMDPFQ
+962 ILGTSPCPPMDPFQ

-989 GTADPENPLPVL
+989 GAADPENPLPVL

-1028 DDHITEEKSDLQR
+1028 DDHITEEKADLQQ

-1067 KKLSGAKRVLS
+1067 KRLSGAKRVLS
-1078 PKSVIMKVKKPTNL
+1078 PKSIIMKVKKPTNL

-1104 LRRRLRGNFK
+1104 LRKRLRGNFK

-1149 LSAENRSQSKLKQEK
+1149 LNAENHGQTKLKQEK

-1182 SGNTLEEVKL
+1182 SGNILEEVKL

-1204 EAVLHDSWNLRLDA
+1204 EAVLHDSWNLQLDA

-1232 PITFMETLTE
+1232 PITSMETLTE
-1242 SVYSPIMDLTHV
+1242 SVYSSIMDLFHV
-1254 ENMKKSLTTQAD
+1254 ETMKKSLTTQAD

-1276 LPTSEKSLAGD
+1276 LPTSETPLPTSEKSLAGD
-1287 PPNRTR
+1287 PPNQIR
-1293 ESGVLDYGSDTR
+1293 ESDVLDYGSDAR

-1351 PTEGSVKP
+1351 STEGSVKP

-1391 LEKINQANGLLYE
+1391 LEKINQANGLVYE

-1455 VEQKTLLEAASQHTQ
+1455 VEQKTLLEAAAQHTQ

-1477 QGKETHFDEPDSAL
+1477 QGKKTHLDEPDSAL

-1504 AQHQE
+1504 AQHQA

-1531 KTSETENDVTAPMGP
+1531 KTSETENDKTAPMGP
-1546 KIPSPKAETAPEN
+1546 KIPSPKAQNSLPPPEN
-1559 SQGFIVNAYQKENC
+1559 SRVFIFNAYQKENC

-1580 ELKQPRSINIQEQ
+1580 ELKQPRSINIQVQ
-1593 PRIHGTQAVLGSASC
+1593 PRIHGTQAILGSASC
-1608 PMLDQFQFGKLE
+1608 PMVDQFQFGKLE

-1632 AKMDGI
+1632 ARMDEI

-1670 LCIPALSTFKRK
+1670 FCIPALSTFKRK
-1682 KHLKKNSDEK
+1682 KHLKKYSDTK

-1724 KELGY
+1724 KELEY
-1729 NSTTKLEEMDQGE
+1729 NSTTKLEKMDQGE
-1742 KMAEREKGMLGER
+1742 KMAAKMYSFMSITSDINRYSNTEREKGMLGER

-1761 VKQALSPREENITS
+1761 VKQALLPHQENITS
-1775 DDTKEN
+1775 DDTEEN

-1787 EERSEQETLKVILQ
+1787 EERSEQETLKVIPQ

-1810 GQREELDLHQSEN
+1810 GQREELELHQSEN
-1823 QGRGNI
+1823 HGRGNI
-1829 LFVFEQDISQ
+1829 LFVTEQGISQ
-1839 QMPHTDSTQGEK
+1839 QMQRTDSMQGEK

-1860 GAIYTASSKLP
+1860 GVIYTASSKLP
-1871 LLKPKKSLTG
+1871 LLKSKKSLIG
-1881 QVLMGTMKGGVLS
+1881 QVLMDTMKGGVLS

-1902 YRHNKEENAEFKK
+1902 YSHDKEENAEFKK

-1924 LDVSTPDLSESK
+1924 
-1936 RQRKTFTSRALKNKM
+1936 
-1951 SPKCVIMKAR
+1951 
-1961 KTPISPTFKIS
+1961 
-1972 GNSYLKNLRPKTL
+1972 
-1985 KSQII
+1985 
-1990 DLLIHIKCSGVLED
+1990 
-2004 LIAERKEGLAQELPA
+2004 
-2019 TILESLDSS
+2019 
-2028 TLALPA
+2028 
-2034 LKRKRN
+2034 
-2040 NLKYIDKRNKMS
+2040 
-2052 LKWVTSK
+2052 
-2059 AKKAAISQTLTI
+2059 
-2071 TKRGTQSHR
+2071 
-2080 RQFKCYFKIMM
+2080 
-2091 KQGKPTADMIL
+2091 
-2102 NAISSPVPV
+2102 
-2111 LLDMKMHN
+2111 
-2119 RIKESDVSWKM
+2119 SD
-2130 RFSHKLQQQEQS
+2130 
-2142 PDGERAC
+2142 
-2149 CADSSDRRGPAS
+2149 
-2161 NDTKEVKDQREEVAP
+2161 
-2176 RTSRHS
+2176 
-2182 SFIAGKMKEPH
+2182 
-2193 FVKSELELKNS
+2193 
-2204 AKKKIPEPLNTAPEL
+2204 
-2219 QQQTLFTRSVLQCV
+2219 
-2233 SCSILNSLPL
+2233 
-2243 EKQPKRTKTQKDL
+2243 
-2256 KYAKGPKMLSP
+2256 
-2267 VLEKS
+2267 
-2272 IPESLFVT
+2272 
-2280 TQSDIPSERGPR
+2280 
-2292 KELARSTPEGKTR
+2292 
-2305 LQKDLQ
+2305 
-2311 VRTLKCFDFSMPASS
+2311 
-2326 EFEGWRNAAQ
+2326 
-2336 IPKSRNGKVQMASIL
+2336 
-2351 KTINITKSDALSQG
+2351 
-2365 KEQDFI
+2365 
-2371 LENMGK
+2371 
-2377 EMSQSMSGIFVNT
+2377 
-2390 FPSPTPV
+2390 
-2397 SPAIKTHKKVK
+2397 
-2408 AKRDPLRNKSN
+2408 
-2419 IIQPEQHEG
+2419 
-2428 ERLCP
+2428 
-2433 YSNKWSN
+2433 
-2440 SSSTSESRLQNAKER
+2440 
-2455 EGNRVLFEAGL
+2455 
-2466 QFLYNIGRRKDQNM
+2466 
-2480 LITEQDVQRQTL
+2480 
-2492 VSENKLESPCSPL
+2492 
-2505 IPFQTEELSKNIPS
+2505 
-2519 QKDIPYGI
+2519 
-2527 GQKIPC
+2527 
-2533 PKSGKAA
+2533 
-2540 FDYFSTD
+2540 
-2547 ETECSTISDGSPARK
+2547 
-2562 LDVHIAVSLQ
+2562 
-2572 PEEEEEDI
+2572 
-2580 KTPKVMKHRVDQNIL
+2580 
-2595 PTKSGN
+2595 
-2601 SVLVDPGDK
+2601 
-2610 SSKRKMG
+2610 
-2617 AKKPRVLQRDLLTMS
+2617 
-2632 TISVLFDSESQE
+2632 
-2644 KILKF
+2644 
-2649 SGRKN
+2649 
-2654 LRRPKYVTTKAKK
+2654 
-2667 KALYSQMLNITEH
+2667 
-2680 DNLYCRKEQ
+2680 
-2689 NYNLKS
+2689 
-2695 TINDMQQSKS
+2695 
-2705 IANALLSPTPV
+2705 
-2716 STDNKIDTEM
+2716 
-2726 HSTSEAEMDQPRVTL
+2726 
-2741 YSRTSAELGKSPCDR
+2741 LGKSPCDG

-2762 SVDPQNRSSNT
+2762 SADPQNRSSNT
-2773 MKMNVQHESKEE
+2773 MKMNVQHEREEE

-2799 HRFSFSAHHMKNFGS
+2799 QHFSFSAHHMKNFGS

-2820 LSNLEVRSTWNL
+2820 LSDLEVRSTWNL
-2832 SCAAQR
+2832 SCAAQK

-2855 HVMNFLQVETEK
+2855 HIMNLLQVETEK
-2867 KSLHTQERIKCMAGL
+2867 KSLHQERIKCMGGL

-2893 TGSIQCGVLWGG
+2893 TGSIQGGGLWGG

-2926 VRVLKS
+2926 VRIVLKS
-2932 SGSSSLD
+2932 SGFSSLD

-2947 YTLEFV
+2947 YPLEFV
-2953 GKKSIINPKHVTLKA
+2953 SKKSIINPKHVTLKA

-2980 GCITGSHRKVKGCKF
+2980 GCITGSHRKMKGCKF
-2995 QYKMKTQWFEGVGE
+2995 QYKMKTRQWFEGVGE

-3024 LVTDEHS
+3024 LVTDERS

-3052 ITEEKAESWE
+3052 ITEEKAELWE
-3062 NSATTFLEPIDF
+3062 NSATTFLEPVDF
-3074 FTPIFSDSES
+3074 FTPILSDSES

-3102 LTLKGKEPAIS
+3102 LTLKEKEPAIS

-3150 FPNTIYFTPDTCD
+3150 FPNTIYFTPDTYD
-3163 IERQSRFKIGMDRI
+3163 IERQSRFKIGMDRV

-3193 GLVISQPVNI
+3193 GLVISQPFNI

-3221 RREKTVLNVDLKFV
+3221 KREKTVLNVDLKFV

-3295 DVKNTMHIRRMKLKA
+3295 GVKNTMHIRRMKLKA
-3310 KKPPVSQLFNTTGCG
+3310 KKPPVSQLFNTIGCG
-3325 TRRNKKERRCDI
+3325 TRRNKKELRCDI
-3337 KKQKEFRQDKTIADL
+3337 KKQKEFQQDKTIADL

-3358 DSGSLSSQSKQ
+3358 DSGSLSSQIKQ

-3407 DIKSAISRNI
+3407 DIKSAFSRNI
-3417 KTLKQRIREQKEKRQ
+3417 KTLKQCIREQKEKHQ
-3432 IVSRDILPQ
+3432 IVLLDLLPQ
-3441 CRDQLVTGQRAKKEL
+3441 CRDQLVISQHVKKEL

-3464 LKREVYPGLASQ
+3464 LKREVYSGLASQ
-3476 KREINYTTFNIPRI
+3476 KREINYTRFDIPRI
-3490 RTRAECEFPVAP
+3490 RTHTECEFLVAP

-3508 ADVIKCSVSIPW
+3508 ADVVKHSVSIPW
-3520 GRGVSK
+3520 GRGVSQK
-3526 KNNISLNSKEQ
+3526 TNISLNSKGQ
-3537 NIFLTELGASQQK
+3537 NIFLTELDASHQK

-3579 RLKNTGRVAE
+3579 HLKNTGKVAE
-3589 EDIYTNKRSIS
+3589 EDIYTNKRNIS

-3608 KETDISQGSKGQK
+3608 KETDISQGSKGQR
-3621 FLCTNLVGQQTM
+3621 FLCTSLVGQQTM

-3647 ESIVESVSR
+3647 ESIVDSVSR
-3656 PNKERLQ
+3656 PNKEPLQ

-3670 KKEDVSPSL
+3670 KKEDVSTSL
-3679 SLRVNPGRKEQSKL
+3679 SLRVNPGRKERSKL
-3693 TDIPLRLNGQKV
+3693 TDIPLRLNGQKL
-3705 TSEKLGAKQLRSSNQ
+3705 TSEKLGVKQLHSSNQ

-3726 ESISSCMLD
+3726 ESISSCMLY
-3735 QLYNEKLK
+3735 QFYNEKLK
-3743 KKVSAKGVSSKVL
+3743 KKVSAKGMSSKVL
-3756 SSVVDKALNEAAT
+3756 SSVVDKALNEADT
-3769 PVDQPSLSLHNRRK
+3769 PVDQPSLSLHNRRRK

-3798 SRSSMDVL
+3798 SHSSMDVL

-3813 KKTLKTPT
+3813 KKNIKGS
-3821 YHTANTEGI
+3821 N
-3830 GLLAEGKEE
+3830 
-3839 EHPECI
+3839 
-3845 HYISPKSASHSLR
+3845 
-3858 DVLQSK
+3858 SK

-3873 EVANTVDYIPSRE
+3873 EVVSTVDYIPSTE

-3904 QSGMKLTSLCTSLR
+3904 QSGMKLTSLCTSLP
-3918 SLSHT
+3918 SLSQT

-3953 VRKPS
+3953 VRKTS

-3990 LRGLKCVT
+3990 IRGLKCVT
-3998 FKGRKTPFEHTL
+3998 FKGKKTPFEHTL

-4015 QWKNKE
+4015 QWNNKE
-4021 QEEMRQR
+4021 QEEMMQK
-4028 DKSDPDRVQSKR
+4028 DKSNLDIVQSKR
-4040 LASIPSSPHVGW
+4040 HASIPSSPHAEW
-4052 DPGIKEVLMRGITRF
+4052 DPGIKEVLMRGITGF
-4067 CPPSLTL
+4067 CLPSLTL
-4074 QELSDTMGICAEPA
+4074 QELSDTMGICEEPA

-4103 KDGGEM
+4103 KDGVEM

-4124 KRTPVAH
+4124 KRTPIAH

-4144 QEDQDKPVG
+4144 QEDKDKPVG
-4153 IQSKSRVSISFP
+4153 IRSKSCVSISFP

-4202 AYKQSIR
+4202 AYKQSIH
-4209 GDTSNSVKES
+4209 GETSNSVEES
-4219 KKHYIIQEEEE
+4219 KEHYIMQEEEE

-4235 KVILSRKKRSP
+4235 KVILLRKKRSP
-4246 ILQLDIK
+4246 ILQEIQLDIK

-4261 IKGEPNVLATNTSTC
+4261 IKGEPNVLVTNTSTC

-4285 DTRIKKADCVTEAT
+4285 DTRIKKADYVTEVT
-4299 RCSLPELSQQKSS
+4299 RSSLPELSQQKSL
-4312 DAVKKANKKST
+4312 DAVKKANKST

-4329 DVQETKEH
+4329 DVQEAKEH
-4337 TPQKEETK
+4337 TPQKEETN
-4345 VEKSAKRDT
+4345 VEKSAKRD
-4354 MQPKDKDLKGKK
+4354 MMHPKDKDLKRKE

-4377 EQVKEGPEGEEQGT
+4377 EQVKEDPEGEEQGK

-4410 ASLTHRE
+4410 ESLTHHE

-4429 ITGSAVSRLQLRK
+4429 ITGSAVSQLQLRK
-4442 SSDAGKV
+4442 SSHAGKM

-4457 DISDDVRVVQEYEP
+4457 DISNDVRVIQEYEP
-4471 QQGED
+4471 QEGED
-4476 RRKVVNRKFRMYP
+4476 RRKIVNIKYIMYP

-4498 LPLPHVLFTSG
+4498 LPPPHVLCISG
-4509 GCDAQIREVQTSVK
+4509 GCDAQIREVQTSIK

-4533 ELGQVLTR
+4533 ELGKVLTR
-4541 PSLPRFKLNKSIE
+4541 PSLPQFKLNKSIE

-4566 PPSWQR
+4566 LPSWPR
-4572 EASNAEKL
+4572 ESSNAEKL
-4580 KHTVLPLSDVSND
+4580 KHTVLPLNDTSND
-4593 SKRTKYT
+4593 SKRTKYM
-4600 TQREE
+4600 TQKEE

-4614 IMHSKYMALR
+4614 ITHSTYIALR
-4624 AKKSPLSLILK
+4624 AKKSPLSLIVK
-4635 TKRLQVNIKEQGEV
+4635 TKKLQVNIKEQVKV
-4649 GQEGNKETV
+4649 GQEDNKETV
-4658 VLLSKIHPFL
+4658 VLPHKIHPFL

-4674 KWNTIKNEEGEPGI
+4674 KWNTIKDEEGEPGI
-4688 IRNDAPRL
+4688 IINDAPHL

-4702 PSGQIASTDSPDSHV
+4702 PSGQLASTDSPDSHV
-4717 QKGDQC
+4717 KKGDPR
-4723 PRQAERSGVQ
+4723 PRQAERNGVQ
-4733 TGARRGSVQ
+4733 TGAMNGSVQ
-4742 PRGTDF
+4742 PQGTDF

-4763 HGALNERKEP
+4763 HGALNQRKEP
-4773 QWHMREKVEQGQQ
+4773 QWHMKEKVEQEQQ
-4786 RTGDPDA
+4786 RTGDPDVA
-4793 ALTKTSPSTASPSY
+4793 PTKTSSTPSPSY
-4807 HRSDTRTKVDK
+4807 HRLDTRTKVDK

-4832 CSKSSSAG
+4832 CSKSSGAG
-4840 KIRYADSSESIRSCS
+4840 KIRYADSNESIRSCN

-4873 KIKGGKDRRVPQV
+4873 KIKGGKDRRFPQI
-4886 ITSTAETSPLPHLPS
+4886 ITSTAETSPLRHLPS
-4901 RKRLH
+4901 RKRLP

-4912 GKEVPEGESEPEMA
+4912 GKEVPEGKSEPEMV
-4926 LKESYAS
+4926 LKETCAA

-4947 EEEDTRR
+4947 EKEDTLR

-4969 SSGKKRYTKSFDG
+4969 SSGKKPYTKSFDG

-5008 KELPLSRVLDTKK
+5008 KELPLSRILDTKK

-5042 HQENI
+5042 HLENI
-5047 CTSVLI
+5047 CTSLLT

-5059 GSREGEGYMIRITK
+5059 GSREGEGYMIRITEL
-5073 PPLPRL
+5073 PLLHL
-5079 QSRASPDAV
+5079 QSKESPGAV
-5088 KTTDAETTDGGLSN
+5088 KTTYAETTDGELSN
-5102 DVKKLKEHTLPKEA
+5102 DVKKLKEHTLLKEV
-5116 RDREKKVDMKK
+5116 RDREKKVDMN
-5127 SMVDHNDRY
+5127 SMVDPNDRY
-5136 LKAKKSPNFLRNN
+5136 LKAKKSPNLLRYN
-5149 LSALRRKTEKQEGTA
+5149 LSALRWKTKKQEGTA

-5170 PGGAIL
+5170 PGGAVL

-5181 CRSRLLH
+5181 CRSPLLH

-5202 LTGSSFPTVGSQES
+5202 LTRSSFPTVSSQES

-5226 PVTSNI
+5226 PITSDI
-5232 LISPQKGKH
+5232 LISPQKGKYH
-5241 RMPQNKERDGVE
+5241 MPQNKEKDGVE

-5274 RVVVAN
+5274 SVVVAN
-5280 SSSPSPS
+5280 SSSPLPS

-5295 ETQAGDE
+5295 ETQVGDE

-5324 AIRGDVTEDSQN
+5324 AIHGDVMKDSQN
-5336 KKRLMPQEEEQDRE
+5336 KKQLVPQEEEQYRK
-5350 KTRDRR
+5350 KTIDRR

-5366 KSRKSPPSLKLH
+5366 KSRKSPPLLMLH
-5378 RTELHLNRGGQEQ
+5378 RTELHLNIGGQEQ
-5391 KKHECPG
+5391 KKDECPG
-5398 KPPGTVLR
+5398 KPAGTVLR
-5406 KIYVSQPPAELTLDK
+5406 KIYVSKPPAEITLDK
-5421 GIQVDEERLGIKR
+5421 GIQVDEERLRIKR
-5434 PSLIPQMLSA
+5434 LSLIPQMLSA

-5456 ICDIRESK
+5456 ICDIRERK
-5464 QHISQ
+5464 QHMSQ
-5469 KGKKHEVKTVDMR
+5469 KEKKHEVKTVDMR
-5482 IMMHHKE
+5482 IRMHHKE

-5510 LKENAY
+5510 LKENVY
-5516 NGKDELPV
+5516 KGKDELPV

-5537 SLYLDSGSKADKDVP
+5537 SLYLDSGSKVDKDVP
-5552 GLTGSFP
+5552 GLTGSSP

-5568 DTQKTANT
+5568 DTQKTAIR

-5589 GHSVPQEDTVQ
+5589 GHSVHQEKAVQ

-5605 FMISVR
+5605 FMISVQ

-5642 GTITGKRLEYFF
+5642 GTISGKRLEYFF

-5674 YPTMEPTKIEN
+5674 YPTMEPTKIGN

-5691 IVDNLNHKISP
+5691 IMDNLNHKISP
-5702 NVLVTPPRKITEE
+5702 KVLVTPPRKISKKM
-5715 IYITFGTPVSAK
+5715 YITFGAPISAK
-5727 GFSVAEQDAHQQKTL
+5727 GFSVSEQDAHQQKTL

-5749 ADSYKFDKRE
+5749 ADSYKFDKPA

-5770 MLSPKVLAPQTE
+5770 MLSPEVLAPQTE

-5836 QKMPLETDVH
+5836 QKTPLETDVH
-5846 KQMALYPRILIL
+5846 KQTIVYPRIQIL
-5858 PGIHMDIP
+5858 PGIHMDIT
-5866 VFDTIGGGK
+5866 VFDTIGGKK

-5908 LEGKNKMDTSATI
+5908 LEGKNKMDTSTTI
-5921 SLEQKTVEMEEGEL
+5921 NLEQKTLEMEEGEL
-5935 KIDTNVAIR
+5935 KIDTNIAIR
-5944 PAADKTEMHKHTMVS
+5944 LAADKTEMHKHTMVN
-5959 LEGSKKRDTSSTVNL
+5959 LEENKKRDTSNTVNL
-5974 NTPSLKTQI
+5974 NIPSLKAQI
-5983 PQINTQPITH
+5983 PQINTQLITH

-5998 PIKQNHKKELEVSG
+5998 PIKQKHKKELEVSG

-6032 ANIPLSLKF
+6032 AYIPLSLKF
-6041 KSWKGRLTVAD
+6041 KGWKGRLTVAD

-6057 SPKDLTMKIPN
+6057 SPKYLTMKIPN
-6068 HPVSQILNNTGRG
+6068 HPVSQILNNMGHG

-6111 RSLSISTMSS
+6111 RSLSISTVSS
-6121 SQMQEIVDSETNRGR
+6121 SQIEEIVDSETNRGR
-6136 EKILCPSEI
+6136 EKILCPSEF
-6145 QQKSPHTQRNSSSTV
+6145 QQKSPHTQENSLSTV
-6160 KEGDQSFTDT
+6160 KEGDQNFTDT
-6170 APQDSQPSVVEEQQ
+6170 APEDSQPSVVEEQQ
-6184 MQTLPSAN
+6184 MQKLPSVK

-6203 KNVIPQTKEERVVP
+6203 KNLIPQTKEERVVP
-6217 GHDSSGIIKEP
+6217 GHDSSRIIKES

-6233 EEEEKAPKPI
+6233 EEEGKAPKPL
-6243 LTPTEG
+6243 LTPAEG

-6254 EPEDNCISP
+6254 EPKDNCISP
-6263 PQQGDQSEP
+6263 PRWGDQSEP
-6272 IQATTAQNV
+6272 VQATTAQNV
-6281 QQQKT
+6281 QHQKP

-6291 PIPPQVKSNEIKVV
+6291 PIPSQVKSNEIKVV
-6305 ADSTSAESLLP
+6305 AGSTSTESLLP
-6316 LFEAIKSIFESQ
+6316 LFEAIKNIFESQ
-6328 IKNMIYDNICEN
+6328 IKNMIYDNICED
-6340 ILEKLKA
+6340 ILKKVKA
-6347 PKPDDWKLPPCAGSP
+6347 PKPDDWKLPPRAGSP
-6362 DTTCTVPPKVQP
+6362 DTTCTTVPPEVQP

-6414 KLNFYLKQSFSED
+6414 KFSFYLNQSFSED

-6443 LEGTDTVELHLK
+6443 LKGIDTVELHLK
-6455 QKCAKGSPPV
+6455 QKCAQDSPPV
-6465 SCTKTLIVSV
+6465 SCMKTLIVSV
-6475 SSDSEEIITKLRS
+6475 SRDSEEITTKLRR
-6488 ISKLGSGVSS
+6488 ISKLESGVSS
-6498 VTPAKQMPLPHILQN
+6498 VTSAKQMPCPHILQN

-6528 KTLEIQMKAFPRIV
+6528 KTLEIHMKAFPRIV
-6542 RESYAMASPQNIRK
+6542 RESCAMGSPQNIRK

-6570 RKNRILLRFEEKSL
+6570 RKNRILLLFEEKSL

-6634 ESGGGFCIDTE
+6634 ESGGDLCIDME

-6654 NQSPHENSSLRKFLE
+6654 NQSPHENSSLRKFWE

-6678 NQQGPVQKDTTALS
+6678 SQQGPVQKDTTALS
-6692 ELKSHMTLEKDK
+6692 ELKSHTTLEKDK

-6710 QETDMCKSF
+6710 QETDICKSF

-6742 TESQTNIESS
+6742 TESQTNIKSS

-6764 ESEECMFLEFNP
+6764 ESEECMFLEANP

-6797 LYKMKKSK
+6797 LYTMKKSK
-6805 MNLKPLYREDSGS
+6805 TNLKPLYREDSGS
-6818 QHIRGCRK
+6818 QHIRACRK

-6831 TPSYESHKSRKYR
+6831 TPSYESHKSGKYR
-6844 SSSKMPSPDLL
+6844 SSSKMPSPDWL
-6855 RHGSLNAVEVLSRSS
+6855 RGHGSLNAVEVLSRSS
-6870 SIPFSEEKSSWTARC
+6870 SIPFSEEKSLWTARC

-6916 NEGKKAKS
+6916 KEGKKAKS

-6941 WTKEKCTRKKKVHN
+6941 WTKEKCTRKKKVRN

-6964 ASKPKLPSK
+6964 SSKPKLPSK

-7011 VPPRTLRKTNCRVPL
+7011 IPPRTLRKTNFRVPL

-7055 PN
+7055 QNRY